1 MSKKCSDQFYY
12 AVRIGRKPGIYR
24 GWYGEY
30 GAKTQ
35 ITGIRNYD
43 YSTGYLK
50 TSSWE
55 DADAYMRTHELFV
68 VESDFTI
75 KKATSFNEDMS
86 VVHGETRVAAKETP
100 AQPPAA
106 PATENAFFPPSA
118 PSVPYHRDEKL
129 ESFLH
134 AYYPDRRFTDDQKAA
149 IQALSGAHLLYA
161 IPGSGKTAV
170 LTARA
175 GWMIHCGIPAENILI
190 MTFGKKAAEHMADVF
205 RERFPS
211 FSVPFFCTIHS
222 FCYRIIRQAEA
233 EGLIKKYRLIVDEED
248 DPVPEAMD
256 GETANAWIV
265 DESPDEVPSGRTKR
279 EDKKK
284 GNRYANPRSPIYLL
298 EKILTK
304 LEYCKKQSEARTFAE
319 QAATVIGC
327 LKNRRMTDEE
337 IRRLSPI
344 DMGADEPVSIWSVY
358 EAYQKEL
365 TEHQPPEMDF
375 DDMLIHA
382 LEVLDNPNMQAF
394 WQRKYPYV
402 CVDEAQDTSR
412 LQHAIVQKLHR
423 TGDSLF
429 MVGDDDQ
436 SIYAFRG
443 AMPEDMLTFDR
454 RYEDAAVHRMGVNFR
469 SDQQIVLSGDGLIQR
484 NKARAK
490 KTMEAF
496 SKQPGEIRIID
507 ISAARQGQFLLDQAR
522 RFCKKQEGEENPESL
537 AILYRNNV
545 SALLPL
551 AYFFKNDVPF
561 VGNKVFDVLT
571 LLYSR
576 TAINILAFLR
586 FVLEPDSF
594 QAYSSAYPVWNH
606 YHGLF
611 LNRETAVENLRKQM
625 GEENSGGPILPKLQA
640 LLRSLGEMAKA
651 RHIGEIWTILQRI
664 QAEDKPDFAIMA
676 MLKEL
681 EYNQNGSMKQKNVQ
695 LLVMALIQIA
705 SLYDSISSFVDAMLA
720 LRAKRKWDEHNADKQ
735 PVVTLSTMHSAKGQE
750 YDHVIII
757 DAVKDL
763 MPGDP
768 SKPLPFW
775 HAFWQDHEEEERRLF
790 YVAVTRARHDLR
802 IVVNGLNSNGQQA
815 PSPFIHEML
824 RDNPNIQVEN
834 LTAYAA
840 HDALEEQIEE
850 AMGIPYF
857 AVRRGKTPG
866 IHREYEKAGVEGYS
880 CPVYRKCTTEREAQ
894 RFLNKAVSCPVPETE
909 TAPDLPLPVEK
920 ALLRLFS
927 VQQLKELDANR
938 LKKIRPKT
946 GYLFSKEAIAAK
958 AVDYAAC
965 APEYALIYLPVN
977 LHKVRQPL
985 IELLRDEML
994 PLLDEF
1000 KYPDGAHPIR
1010 ILEMGAGPGTAT
1022 IGLLSFYAKIAEE
1035 NPSLEIH
1042 LEYLPVE
1049 YERAFRPIFEALTA
1063 AMLSALPANLHI
1075 CMKPMQISDAFA
1087 FLHTCQA
1094 DSFDLILESNMLNHN
1109 EHVES
1114 RLLNGLL
1121 HDMNR
1126 TLVYSGKVIAIEPAD
1141 KETAAF
1147 LVQLAGLAKESCGFS
1162 VMGPKDAACD
1172 VSGIRLYQEAVAC
1185 GLRHPLEKDCHYF
1198 HYTVLTKKQEVSP

>member
-1 MSKKCSDQFYY
+1 MMSKKCSDQFYY
-12 AVRIGRKPGIYR
+12 AVRIGWKPGIYR

-30 GAKTQ
+30 GAKKQ
-35 ITGIRNYD
+35 IAGIRNYD

-55 DADAYMRTHELFV
+55 DADAYMRAHELFS

-75 KKATSFNEDMS
+75 KKVTPFNEDMS
-86 VVHGETRVAAKETP
+86 VVHGGTHVAAKETP

-175 GWMIHCGIPAENILI
+175 GWMIYCGIPAENILI

-222 FCYRIIRQAEA
+222 FSYRIIRQAEA

-256 GETANAWIV
+256 DEAVNAWIV

-298 EKILTK
+298 EKILTR

-484 NKARAK
+484 NEERAK

-561 VGNKVFDVLT
+561 VCNKVFDILT

-576 TAINILAFLR
+576 TAINILAFLC

-611 LNRETAVENLRKQM
+611 LNRETAVENLQKQM
-625 GEENSGGPILPKLQA
+625 GGENSGGPILPKLQA
-640 LLRSLGEMAKA
+640 LLRSLGEMDKA

-664 QAEDKPDFAIMA
+664 
-676 MLKEL
+676 
-681 EYNQNGSMKQKNVQ
+681 
-695 LLVMALIQIA
+695 LL
-705 SLYDSISSFVDAMLA
+705 
-720 LRAKRKWDEHNADKQ
+720 
-735 PVVTLSTMHSAKGQE
+735 
-750 YDHVIII
+750 
-757 DAVKDL
+757 
-763 MPGDP
+763 
-768 SKPLPFW
+768 
-775 HAFWQDHEEEERRLF
+775 
-790 YVAVTRARHDLR
+790 
-802 IVVNGLNSNGQQA
+802 
-815 PSPFIHEML
+815 
-824 RDNPNIQVEN
+824 
-834 LTAYAA
+834 
-840 HDALEEQIEE
+840 
-850 AMGIPYF
+850 
-857 AVRRGKTPG
+857 
-866 IHREYEKAGVEGYS
+866 
-880 CPVYRKCTTEREAQ
+880 
-894 RFLNKAVSCPVPETE
+894 
-909 TAPDLPLPVEK
+909 DLP
-920 ALLRLFS
+920 
-927 VQQLKELDANR
+927 
-938 LKKIRPKT
+938 I
-946 GYLFSKEAIAAK
+946 
-958 AVDYAAC
+958 
-965 APEYALIYLPVN
+965 
-977 LHKVRQPL
+977 
-985 IELLRDEML
+985 
-994 PLLDEF
+994 
-1000 KYPDGAHPIR
+1000 
-1010 ILEMGAGPGTAT
+1010 
-1022 IGLLSFYAKIAEE
+1022 
-1035 NPSLEIH
+1035 
-1042 LEYLPVE
+1042 
-1049 YERAFRPIFEALTA
+1049 
-1063 AMLSALPANLHI
+1063 
-1075 CMKPMQISDAFA
+1075 
-1087 FLHTCQA
+1087 
-1094 DSFDLILESNMLNHN
+1094 
-1109 EHVES
+1109 
-1114 RLLNGLL
+1114 
-1121 HDMNR
+1121 
-1126 TLVYSGKVIAIEPAD
+1126 
-1141 KETAAF
+1141 
-1147 LVQLAGLAKESCGFS
+1147 
-1162 VMGPKDAACD
+1162 
-1172 VSGIRLYQEAVAC
+1172 
-1185 GLRHPLEKDCHYF
+1185 
-1198 HYTVLTKKQEVSP
+1198 

>member
-75 KKATSFNEDMS
+75 KKATSFKEDMS
-86 VVHGETRVAAKETP
+86 VVYGEARVAAKETP
-100 AQPPAA
+100 AQPPTA
-106 PATENAFFPPSA
+106 PATENAFFSPSA

-129 ESFLH
+129 ELFLH

-233 EGLIKKYRLIVDEED
+233 EGLIKKYSLIVDEED

-327 LKNRRMTDEE
+327 LKNRMMTDEE
-337 IRRLSPI
+337 ILRPLPI
-344 DMGADEPVSIWSVY
+344 NMGADKRVSIWPVY

-365 TEHQPPEMDF
+365 AEHQPPEMDF

-402 CVDEAQDTSR
+402 CVDEAQDTSL

-443 AMPEDMLTFDR
+443 AMPEAMLTFDR

-484 NKARAK
+484 NKAREK
-490 KTMEAF
+490 KQWKHSRNSLERFESSTSPLRCRGSSSWIRHAGSARNKKGGRIRRALPSCTETTFPPYCHWLTF
-496 SKQPGEIRIID
+496 SKTTFP
-507 ISAARQGQFLLDQAR
+507 
-522 RFCKKQEGEENPESL
+522 
-537 AILYRNNV
+537 
-545 SALLPL
+545 
-551 AYFFKNDVPF
+551 
-561 VGNKVFDVLT
+561 
-571 LLYSR
+571 
-576 TAINILAFLR
+576 
-586 FVLEPDSF
+586 
-594 QAYSSAYPVWNH
+594 SSAI
-606 YHGLF
+606 
-611 LNRETAVENLRKQM
+611 RC
-625 GEENSGGPILPKLQA
+625 
-640 LLRSLGEMAKA
+640 
-651 RHIGEIWTILQRI
+651 
-664 QAEDKPDFAIMA
+664 
-676 MLKEL
+676 
-681 EYNQNGSMKQKNVQ
+681 SM
-695 LLVMALIQIA
+695 
-705 SLYDSISSFVDAMLA
+705 F
-720 LRAKRKWDEHNADKQ
+720 
-735 PVVTLSTMHSAKGQE
+735 
-750 YDHVIII
+750 
-757 DAVKDL
+757 
-763 MPGDP
+763 
-768 SKPLPFW
+768 
-775 HAFWQDHEEEERRLF
+775 
-790 YVAVTRARHDLR
+790 
-802 IVVNGLNSNGQQA
+802 
-815 PSPFIHEML
+815 
-824 RDNPNIQVEN
+824 
-834 LTAYAA
+834 
-840 HDALEEQIEE
+840 
-850 AMGIPYF
+850 
-857 AVRRGKTPG
+857 
-866 IHREYEKAGVEGYS
+866 
-880 CPVYRKCTTEREAQ
+880 
-894 RFLNKAVSCPVPETE
+894 
-909 TAPDLPLPVEK
+909 
-920 ALLRLFS
+920 
-927 VQQLKELDANR
+927 
-938 LKKIRPKT
+938 
-946 GYLFSKEAIAAK
+946 
-958 AVDYAAC
+958 
-965 APEYALIYLPVN
+965 
-977 LHKVRQPL
+977 
-985 IELLRDEML
+985 
-994 PLLDEF
+994 
-1000 KYPDGAHPIR
+1000 
-1010 ILEMGAGPGTAT
+1010 
-1022 IGLLSFYAKIAEE
+1022 
-1035 NPSLEIH
+1035 
-1042 LEYLPVE
+1042 
-1049 YERAFRPIFEALTA
+1049 
-1063 AMLSALPANLHI
+1063 
-1075 CMKPMQISDAFA
+1075 
-1087 FLHTCQA
+1087 
-1094 DSFDLILESNMLNHN
+1094 
-1109 EHVES
+1109 
-1114 RLLNGLL
+1114 
-1121 HDMNR
+1121 
-1126 TLVYSGKVIAIEPAD
+1126 
-1141 KETAAF
+1141 
-1147 LVQLAGLAKESCGFS
+1147 
-1162 VMGPKDAACD
+1162 
-1172 VSGIRLYQEAVAC
+1172 
-1185 GLRHPLEKDCHYF
+1185 
-1198 HYTVLTKKQEVSP
+1198 

>member
-1 MSKKCSDQFYY
+1 MPRRRRQ
-12 AVRIGRKPGIYR
+12 RK
-24 GWYGEY
+24 
-30 GAKTQ
+30 
-35 ITGIRNYD
+35 
-43 YSTGYLK
+43 
-50 TSSWE
+50 
-55 DADAYMRTHELFV
+55 
-68 VESDFTI
+68 
-75 KKATSFNEDMS
+75 
-86 VVHGETRVAAKETP
+86 TP
-100 AQPPAA
+100 
-106 PATENAFFPPSA
+106 F
-118 PSVPYHRDEKL
+118 
-129 ESFLH
+129 FLH
-134 AYYPDRRFTDDQKAA
+134 LLPLYPIIGTRNWNPSFRRITRAGCFTDDQKAA

-211 FSVPFFCTIHS
+211 FSVPFFCIIHS
-222 FCYRIIRQAEA
+222 FSYRIIRQAEA

-256 GETANAWIV
+256 GEAANAWIV

-484 NKARAK
+484 NKVRAK

-522 RFCKKQEGEENPESL
+522 RFCKKQEGKENPESL

-586 FVLEPDSF
+586 FVMEPDSF

-640 LLRSLGEMAKA
+640 LLRSLGEMDKA

-664 QAEDKPDFAIMA
+664 QPHA
-676 MLKEL
+676 
-681 EYNQNGSMKQKNVQ
+681 G
-695 LLVMALIQIA
+695 IQ
-705 SLYDSISSFVDAMLA
+705 
-720 LRAKRKWDEHNADKQ
+720 R
-735 PVVTLSTMHSAKGQE
+735 
-750 YDHVIII
+750 
-757 DAVKDL
+757 
-763 MPGDP
+763 
-768 SKPLPFW
+768 
-775 HAFWQDHEEEERRLF
+775 
-790 YVAVTRARHDLR
+790 
-802 IVVNGLNSNGQQA
+802 
-815 PSPFIHEML
+815 
-824 RDNPNIQVEN
+824 
-834 LTAYAA
+834 
-840 HDALEEQIEE
+840 
-850 AMGIPYF
+850 
-857 AVRRGKTPG
+857 
-866 IHREYEKAGVEGYS
+866 
-880 CPVYRKCTTEREAQ
+880 
-894 RFLNKAVSCPVPETE
+894 
-909 TAPDLPLPVEK
+909 
-920 ALLRLFS
+920 
-927 VQQLKELDANR
+927 
-938 LKKIRPKT
+938 
-946 GYLFSKEAIAAK
+946 
-958 AVDYAAC
+958 
-965 APEYALIYLPVN
+965 
-977 LHKVRQPL
+977 
-985 IELLRDEML
+985 
-994 PLLDEF
+994 
-1000 KYPDGAHPIR
+1000 
-1010 ILEMGAGPGTAT
+1010 
-1022 IGLLSFYAKIAEE
+1022 
-1035 NPSLEIH
+1035 
-1042 LEYLPVE
+1042 
-1049 YERAFRPIFEALTA
+1049 
-1063 AMLSALPANLHI
+1063 
-1075 CMKPMQISDAFA
+1075 
-1087 FLHTCQA
+1087 
-1094 DSFDLILESNMLNHN
+1094 
-1109 EHVES
+1109 
-1114 RLLNGLL
+1114 
-1121 HDMNR
+1121 
-1126 TLVYSGKVIAIEPAD
+1126 
-1141 KETAAF
+1141 
-1147 LVQLAGLAKESCGFS
+1147 
-1162 VMGPKDAACD
+1162 
-1172 VSGIRLYQEAVAC
+1172 
-1185 GLRHPLEKDCHYF
+1185 
-1198 HYTVLTKKQEVSP
+1198 

>member
-1 MSKKCSDQFYY
+1 
-12 AVRIGRKPGIYR
+12 
-24 GWYGEY
+24 
-30 GAKTQ
+30 
-35 ITGIRNYD
+35 
-43 YSTGYLK
+43 
-50 TSSWE
+50 
-55 DADAYMRTHELFV
+55 
-68 VESDFTI
+68 
-75 KKATSFNEDMS
+75 
-86 VVHGETRVAAKETP
+86 
-100 AQPPAA
+100 
-106 PATENAFFPPSA
+106 
-118 PSVPYHRDEKL
+118 
-129 ESFLH
+129 
-134 AYYPDRRFTDDQKAA
+134 
-149 IQALSGAHLLYA
+149 
-161 IPGSGKTAV
+161 
-170 LTARA
+170 
-175 GWMIHCGIPAENILI
+175 MIHCGIPAENILI

-327 LKNRRMTDEE
+327 LKNRMMTDEE
-337 IRRLSPI
+337 ISQLSPM
-344 DMGADEPVSIWSVY
+344 DMGADKRVSIWPVY

-382 LEVLDNPNMQAF
+382 LEVLDNPTTQAF

-402 CVDEAQDTSR
+402 CVDEAQDTSL

-443 AMPEDMLTFDR
+443 AMPKAMLTFDR

-484 NKARAK
+484 NKVRAK

-522 RFCKKQEGEENPESL
+522 RFCKKQEGKENPESL
-537 AILYRNNV
+537 SILYRNNV

-640 LLRSLGEMAKA
+640 LLRSLGEMDKA

-664 QAEDKPDFAIMA
+664 QPHA
-676 MLKEL
+676 
-681 EYNQNGSMKQKNVQ
+681 G
-695 LLVMALIQIA
+695 IQ
-705 SLYDSISSFVDAMLA
+705 
-720 LRAKRKWDEHNADKQ
+720 R
-735 PVVTLSTMHSAKGQE
+735 
-750 YDHVIII
+750 
-757 DAVKDL
+757 
-763 MPGDP
+763 
-768 SKPLPFW
+768 
-775 HAFWQDHEEEERRLF
+775 
-790 YVAVTRARHDLR
+790 
-802 IVVNGLNSNGQQA
+802 
-815 PSPFIHEML
+815 
-824 RDNPNIQVEN
+824 
-834 LTAYAA
+834 
-840 HDALEEQIEE
+840 
-850 AMGIPYF
+850 
-857 AVRRGKTPG
+857 
-866 IHREYEKAGVEGYS
+866 
-880 CPVYRKCTTEREAQ
+880 
-894 RFLNKAVSCPVPETE
+894 
-909 TAPDLPLPVEK
+909 
-920 ALLRLFS
+920 
-927 VQQLKELDANR
+927 
-938 LKKIRPKT
+938 
-946 GYLFSKEAIAAK
+946 
-958 AVDYAAC
+958 
-965 APEYALIYLPVN
+965 
-977 LHKVRQPL
+977 
-985 IELLRDEML
+985 
-994 PLLDEF
+994 
-1000 KYPDGAHPIR
+1000 
-1010 ILEMGAGPGTAT
+1010 
-1022 IGLLSFYAKIAEE
+1022 
-1035 NPSLEIH
+1035 
-1042 LEYLPVE
+1042 
-1049 YERAFRPIFEALTA
+1049 
-1063 AMLSALPANLHI
+1063 
-1075 CMKPMQISDAFA
+1075 
-1087 FLHTCQA
+1087 
-1094 DSFDLILESNMLNHN
+1094 
-1109 EHVES
+1109 
-1114 RLLNGLL
+1114 
-1121 HDMNR
+1121 
-1126 TLVYSGKVIAIEPAD
+1126 
-1141 KETAAF
+1141 
-1147 LVQLAGLAKESCGFS
+1147 
-1162 VMGPKDAACD
+1162 
-1172 VSGIRLYQEAVAC
+1172 
-1185 GLRHPLEKDCHYF
+1185 
-1198 HYTVLTKKQEVSP
+1198 

>member
-12 AVRIGRKPGIYR
+12 AVRIGWKPGIYR

-30 GAKTQ
+30 GAKKQ
-35 ITGIRNYD
+35 IAGIRNYD

-55 DADAYMRTHELFV
+55 DADAYMRAHELFS

-75 KKATSFNEDMS
+75 KKATPFNEDMS
-86 VVHGETRVAAKETP
+86 VVNGETHVAAKETP

-106 PATENAFFPPSA
+106 PVTENAFFPPSA

-327 LKNRRMTDEE
+327 LKNRMMTDEE
-337 IRRLSPI
+337 ISQLSPM
-344 DMGADEPVSIWSVY
+344 DMGADKRVSIWPVY

-382 LEVLDNPNMQAF
+382 LEVLDNPTTQAF

-402 CVDEAQDTSR
+402 CVDEAQDTSL

-484 NKARAK
+484 NKVRAK

-522 RFCKKQEGEENPESL
+522 RFCKKQEGKENPESL

-640 LLRSLGEMAKA
+640 LLRSLGEMDKA

-664 QAEDKPDFAIMA
+664 QPHA
-676 MLKEL
+676 
-681 EYNQNGSMKQKNVQ
+681 G
-695 LLVMALIQIA
+695 IQ
-705 SLYDSISSFVDAMLA
+705 
-720 LRAKRKWDEHNADKQ
+720 R
-735 PVVTLSTMHSAKGQE
+735 
-750 YDHVIII
+750 
-757 DAVKDL
+757 
-763 MPGDP
+763 
-768 SKPLPFW
+768 
-775 HAFWQDHEEEERRLF
+775 
-790 YVAVTRARHDLR
+790 
-802 IVVNGLNSNGQQA
+802 
-815 PSPFIHEML
+815 
-824 RDNPNIQVEN
+824 
-834 LTAYAA
+834 
-840 HDALEEQIEE
+840 
-850 AMGIPYF
+850 
-857 AVRRGKTPG
+857 
-866 IHREYEKAGVEGYS
+866 
-880 CPVYRKCTTEREAQ
+880 
-894 RFLNKAVSCPVPETE
+894 
-909 TAPDLPLPVEK
+909 
-920 ALLRLFS
+920 
-927 VQQLKELDANR
+927 
-938 LKKIRPKT
+938 
-946 GYLFSKEAIAAK
+946 
-958 AVDYAAC
+958 
-965 APEYALIYLPVN
+965 
-977 LHKVRQPL
+977 
-985 IELLRDEML
+985 
-994 PLLDEF
+994 
-1000 KYPDGAHPIR
+1000 
-1010 ILEMGAGPGTAT
+1010 
-1022 IGLLSFYAKIAEE
+1022 
-1035 NPSLEIH
+1035 
-1042 LEYLPVE
+1042 
-1049 YERAFRPIFEALTA
+1049 
-1063 AMLSALPANLHI
+1063 
-1075 CMKPMQISDAFA
+1075 
-1087 FLHTCQA
+1087 
-1094 DSFDLILESNMLNHN
+1094 
-1109 EHVES
+1109 
-1114 RLLNGLL
+1114 
-1121 HDMNR
+1121 
-1126 TLVYSGKVIAIEPAD
+1126 
-1141 KETAAF
+1141 
-1147 LVQLAGLAKESCGFS
+1147 
-1162 VMGPKDAACD
+1162 
-1172 VSGIRLYQEAVAC
+1172 
-1185 GLRHPLEKDCHYF
+1185 
-1198 HYTVLTKKQEVSP
+1198 

>member
-12 AVRIGRKPGIYR
+12 AVRIGWKPGIYR

-30 GAKTQ
+30 GAKKQ
-35 ITGIRNYD
+35 IAGIRNYD

-55 DADAYMRTHELFV
+55 DADAYMRAHELFS

-75 KKATSFNEDMS
+75 KKVTPFNEDMS
-86 VVHGETRVAAKETP
+86 VVHGGTHVAAKETP

-175 GWMIHCGIPAENILI
+175 GWMIYCGIPAENILI

-222 FCYRIIRQAEA
+222 FSYRIIRQAEA

-256 GETANAWIV
+256 DEAVNAWIV

-298 EKILTK
+298 EKILTR

-443 AMPEDMLTFDR
+443 AMPEAMLTFDR

-484 NKARAK
+484 NEERAK

-561 VGNKVFDVLT
+561 VCNKVFDILT

-576 TAINILAFLR
+576 TAINILAFLC

-611 LNRETAVENLRKQM
+611 LNRETAVENLQKQM
-625 GEENSGGPILPKLQA
+625 GGENSGGPILPKLQA
-640 LLRSLGEMAKA
+640 LLRSLGEMDKA

-664 QAEDKPDFAIMA
+664 QPHA
-676 MLKEL
+676 
-681 EYNQNGSMKQKNVQ
+681 G
-695 LLVMALIQIA
+695 IQ
-705 SLYDSISSFVDAMLA
+705 
-720 LRAKRKWDEHNADKQ
+720 R
-735 PVVTLSTMHSAKGQE
+735 
-750 YDHVIII
+750 
-757 DAVKDL
+757 
-763 MPGDP
+763 
-768 SKPLPFW
+768 
-775 HAFWQDHEEEERRLF
+775 
-790 YVAVTRARHDLR
+790 
-802 IVVNGLNSNGQQA
+802 
-815 PSPFIHEML
+815 
-824 RDNPNIQVEN
+824 
-834 LTAYAA
+834 
-840 HDALEEQIEE
+840 
-850 AMGIPYF
+850 
-857 AVRRGKTPG
+857 
-866 IHREYEKAGVEGYS
+866 
-880 CPVYRKCTTEREAQ
+880 
-894 RFLNKAVSCPVPETE
+894 
-909 TAPDLPLPVEK
+909 
-920 ALLRLFS
+920 
-927 VQQLKELDANR
+927 
-938 LKKIRPKT
+938 
-946 GYLFSKEAIAAK
+946 
-958 AVDYAAC
+958 
-965 APEYALIYLPVN
+965 
-977 LHKVRQPL
+977 
-985 IELLRDEML
+985 
-994 PLLDEF
+994 
-1000 KYPDGAHPIR
+1000 
-1010 ILEMGAGPGTAT
+1010 
-1022 IGLLSFYAKIAEE
+1022 
-1035 NPSLEIH
+1035 
-1042 LEYLPVE
+1042 
-1049 YERAFRPIFEALTA
+1049 
-1063 AMLSALPANLHI
+1063 
-1075 CMKPMQISDAFA
+1075 
-1087 FLHTCQA
+1087 
-1094 DSFDLILESNMLNHN
+1094 
-1109 EHVES
+1109 
-1114 RLLNGLL
+1114 
-1121 HDMNR
+1121 
-1126 TLVYSGKVIAIEPAD
+1126 
-1141 KETAAF
+1141 
-1147 LVQLAGLAKESCGFS
+1147 
-1162 VMGPKDAACD
+1162 
-1172 VSGIRLYQEAVAC
+1172 
-1185 GLRHPLEKDCHYF
+1185 
-1198 HYTVLTKKQEVSP
+1198 

>member
-1 MSKKCSDQFYY
+1 MMSKKCSDQFYY
-12 AVRIGRKPGIYR
+12 AVRIGWKPGIYR

-30 GAKTQ
+30 GAKKQ
-35 ITGIRNYD
+35 IAGIRNYD

-55 DADAYMRTHELFV
+55 DADAYMRAHELFS

-75 KKATSFNEDMS
+75 KKVTPFNEDMS
-86 VVHGETRVAAKETP
+86 VVHGGTHVAAKETP

-175 GWMIHCGIPAENILI
+175 GWMIYCGIPAENILI

-222 FCYRIIRQAEA
+222 FSYRIIRQAEA

-256 GETANAWIV
+256 SEAVNAWIV

-298 EKILTK
+298 EKILTR

-484 NKARAK
+484 NEERAK

-522 RFCKKQEGEENPESL
+522 RFCKKQEGEENSL

-586 FVLEPDSF
+586 FVLEPDSL

-611 LNRETAVENLRKQM
+611 LNRKTAVENLRKQM
-625 GEENSGGPILPKLQA
+625 GEENSGGPILPK
-640 LLRSLGEMAKA
+640 E
-651 RHIGEIWTILQRI
+651 
-664 QAEDKPDFAIMA
+664 
-676 MLKEL
+676 
-681 EYNQNGSMKQKNVQ
+681 
-695 LLVMALIQIA
+695 ALI
-705 SLYDSISSFVDAMLA
+705 
-720 LRAKRKWDEHNADKQ
+720 
-735 PVVTLSTMHSAKGQE
+735 
-750 YDHVIII
+750 
-757 DAVKDL
+757 
-763 MPGDP
+763 
-768 SKPLPFW
+768 
-775 HAFWQDHEEEERRLF
+775 
-790 YVAVTRARHDLR
+790 
-802 IVVNGLNSNGQQA
+802 
-815 PSPFIHEML
+815 
-824 RDNPNIQVEN
+824 
-834 LTAYAA
+834 
-840 HDALEEQIEE
+840 
-850 AMGIPYF
+850 
-857 AVRRGKTPG
+857 
-866 IHREYEKAGVEGYS
+866 
-880 CPVYRKCTTEREAQ
+880 
-894 RFLNKAVSCPVPETE
+894 
-909 TAPDLPLPVEK
+909 
-920 ALLRLFS
+920 
-927 VQQLKELDANR
+927 
-938 LKKIRPKT
+938 
-946 GYLFSKEAIAAK
+946 
-958 AVDYAAC
+958 
-965 APEYALIYLPVN
+965 
-977 LHKVRQPL
+977 
-985 IELLRDEML
+985 
-994 PLLDEF
+994 
-1000 KYPDGAHPIR
+1000 
-1010 ILEMGAGPGTAT
+1010 
-1022 IGLLSFYAKIAEE
+1022 
-1035 NPSLEIH
+1035 
-1042 LEYLPVE
+1042 
-1049 YERAFRPIFEALTA
+1049 
-1063 AMLSALPANLHI
+1063 
-1075 CMKPMQISDAFA
+1075 
-1087 FLHTCQA
+1087 
-1094 DSFDLILESNMLNHN
+1094 
-1109 EHVES
+1109 
-1114 RLLNGLL
+1114 
-1121 HDMNR
+1121 
-1126 TLVYSGKVIAIEPAD
+1126 
-1141 KETAAF
+1141 
-1147 LVQLAGLAKESCGFS
+1147 
-1162 VMGPKDAACD
+1162 
-1172 VSGIRLYQEAVAC
+1172 
-1185 GLRHPLEKDCHYF
+1185 
-1198 HYTVLTKKQEVSP
+1198 

>member
-12 AVRIGRKPGIYR
+12 AVRIGWKPGIYR

-30 GAKTQ
+30 GAKKQ
-35 ITGIRNYD
+35 IAGIRNYD

-55 DADAYMRTHELFV
+55 DADAYMRAHELFS

-75 KKATSFNEDMS
+75 KKVTPFNEDMS
-86 VVHGETRVAAKETP
+86 VVHGGTHVAAKETP

-175 GWMIHCGIPAENILI
+175 GWMIYCGIPAENILI

-222 FCYRIIRQAEA
+222 FSYRIIRQAEA

-256 GETANAWIV
+256 DEAVNAWIV

-298 EKILTK
+298 EKILTR

-484 NKARAK
+484 NKVRAK

-522 RFCKKQEGEENPESL
+522 RFCKKQEGKENPESL

-640 LLRSLGEMAKA
+640 LLRSLGEMDKA

-664 QAEDKPDFAIMA
+664 QPHA
-676 MLKEL
+676 
-681 EYNQNGSMKQKNVQ
+681 G
-695 LLVMALIQIA
+695 IQ
-705 SLYDSISSFVDAMLA
+705 
-720 LRAKRKWDEHNADKQ
+720 R
-735 PVVTLSTMHSAKGQE
+735 
-750 YDHVIII
+750 
-757 DAVKDL
+757 
-763 MPGDP
+763 
-768 SKPLPFW
+768 
-775 HAFWQDHEEEERRLF
+775 
-790 YVAVTRARHDLR
+790 
-802 IVVNGLNSNGQQA
+802 
-815 PSPFIHEML
+815 
-824 RDNPNIQVEN
+824 
-834 LTAYAA
+834 
-840 HDALEEQIEE
+840 
-850 AMGIPYF
+850 
-857 AVRRGKTPG
+857 
-866 IHREYEKAGVEGYS
+866 
-880 CPVYRKCTTEREAQ
+880 
-894 RFLNKAVSCPVPETE
+894 
-909 TAPDLPLPVEK
+909 
-920 ALLRLFS
+920 
-927 VQQLKELDANR
+927 
-938 LKKIRPKT
+938 
-946 GYLFSKEAIAAK
+946 
-958 AVDYAAC
+958 
-965 APEYALIYLPVN
+965 
-977 LHKVRQPL
+977 
-985 IELLRDEML
+985 
-994 PLLDEF
+994 
-1000 KYPDGAHPIR
+1000 
-1010 ILEMGAGPGTAT
+1010 
-1022 IGLLSFYAKIAEE
+1022 
-1035 NPSLEIH
+1035 
-1042 LEYLPVE
+1042 
-1049 YERAFRPIFEALTA
+1049 
-1063 AMLSALPANLHI
+1063 
-1075 CMKPMQISDAFA
+1075 
-1087 FLHTCQA
+1087 
-1094 DSFDLILESNMLNHN
+1094 
-1109 EHVES
+1109 
-1114 RLLNGLL
+1114 
-1121 HDMNR
+1121 
-1126 TLVYSGKVIAIEPAD
+1126 
-1141 KETAAF
+1141 
-1147 LVQLAGLAKESCGFS
+1147 
-1162 VMGPKDAACD
+1162 
-1172 VSGIRLYQEAVAC
+1172 
-1185 GLRHPLEKDCHYF
+1185 
-1198 HYTVLTKKQEVSP
+1198 

>member
-1 MSKKCSDQFYY
+1 M
-12 AVRIGRKPGIYR
+12 GRHALPR
-24 GWYGEY
+24 RRRQRSRLQRQRR
-30 GAKTQ
+30 KTP
-35 ITGIRNYD
+35 
-43 YSTGYLK
+43 
-50 TSSWE
+50 
-55 DADAYMRTHELFV
+55 F
-68 VESDFTI
+68 
-75 KKATSFNEDMS
+75 
-86 VVHGETRVAAKETP
+86 
-100 AQPPAA
+100 
-106 PATENAFFPPSA
+106 
-118 PSVPYHRDEKL
+118 
-129 ESFLH
+129 FLH
-134 AYYPDRRFTDDQKAA
+134 LLPLCPIIGTRNWNPSFRRITRAGCFTDDQKAA

-222 FCYRIIRQAEA
+222 FSYRIIRQAEA

-256 GETANAWIV
+256 GEAANAWIV

-327 LKNRRMTDEE
+327 LKNRMMTDEE
-337 IRRLSPI
+337 ISQLSPM
-344 DMGADEPVSIWSVY
+344 DMGADKRVSIWPVY

-382 LEVLDNPNMQAF
+382 LEVLDNPTTQAF

-402 CVDEAQDTSR
+402 CVDEAQDTSL

-484 NKARAK
+484 NKVRAK

-522 RFCKKQEGEENPESL
+522 RFCKKQEGKENPESL

-640 LLRSLGEMAKA
+640 LLRSLGEMDKA

-664 QAEDKPDFAIMA
+664 QPHA
-676 MLKEL
+676 
-681 EYNQNGSMKQKNVQ
+681 G
-695 LLVMALIQIA
+695 IQ
-705 SLYDSISSFVDAMLA
+705 
-720 LRAKRKWDEHNADKQ
+720 R
-735 PVVTLSTMHSAKGQE
+735 
-750 YDHVIII
+750 
-757 DAVKDL
+757 
-763 MPGDP
+763 
-768 SKPLPFW
+768 
-775 HAFWQDHEEEERRLF
+775 
-790 YVAVTRARHDLR
+790 
-802 IVVNGLNSNGQQA
+802 
-815 PSPFIHEML
+815 
-824 RDNPNIQVEN
+824 
-834 LTAYAA
+834 
-840 HDALEEQIEE
+840 
-850 AMGIPYF
+850 
-857 AVRRGKTPG
+857 
-866 IHREYEKAGVEGYS
+866 
-880 CPVYRKCTTEREAQ
+880 
-894 RFLNKAVSCPVPETE
+894 
-909 TAPDLPLPVEK
+909 
-920 ALLRLFS
+920 
-927 VQQLKELDANR
+927 
-938 LKKIRPKT
+938 
-946 GYLFSKEAIAAK
+946 
-958 AVDYAAC
+958 
-965 APEYALIYLPVN
+965 
-977 LHKVRQPL
+977 
-985 IELLRDEML
+985 
-994 PLLDEF
+994 
-1000 KYPDGAHPIR
+1000 
-1010 ILEMGAGPGTAT
+1010 
-1022 IGLLSFYAKIAEE
+1022 
-1035 NPSLEIH
+1035 
-1042 LEYLPVE
+1042 
-1049 YERAFRPIFEALTA
+1049 
-1063 AMLSALPANLHI
+1063 
-1075 CMKPMQISDAFA
+1075 
-1087 FLHTCQA
+1087 
-1094 DSFDLILESNMLNHN
+1094 
-1109 EHVES
+1109 
-1114 RLLNGLL
+1114 
-1121 HDMNR
+1121 
-1126 TLVYSGKVIAIEPAD
+1126 
-1141 KETAAF
+1141 
-1147 LVQLAGLAKESCGFS
+1147 
-1162 VMGPKDAACD
+1162 
-1172 VSGIRLYQEAVAC
+1172 
-1185 GLRHPLEKDCHYF
+1185 
-1198 HYTVLTKKQEVSP
+1198 

>member
-75 KKATSFNEDMS
+75 KKATSFKEDMS
-86 VVHGETRVAAKETP
+86 VVYGEARVAAKETP
-100 AQPPAA
+100 AQPPTA
-106 PATENAFFPPSA
+106 PATENAFFSPSA

-190 MTFGKKAAEHMADVF
+190 MSFGKKAAEHMADVF

-233 EGLIKKYRLIVDEED
+233 EGLIKKYSLIVDEED

-327 LKNRRMTDEE
+327 LKNRMMTDEE
-337 IRRLSPI
+337 ILRPLPI
-344 DMGADEPVSIWSVY
+344 NMGADKRVSIWPVY

-365 TEHQPPEMDF
+365 AEHQPPEMDF

-402 CVDEAQDTSR
+402 CVDEAQDTSL

-443 AMPEDMLTFDR
+443 AMPEAMLAFDR

-507 ISAARQGQFLLDQAR
+507 ISAAMQGQFLLDQAR
-522 RFCKKQEGEENPESL
+522 RFCKKQEGGR
-537 AILYRNNV
+537 IRR
-545 SALLPL
+545 ALPSCTETTFPP
-551 AYFFKNDVPF
+551 YCHW
-561 VGNKVFDVLT
+561 LT
-571 LLYSR
+571 FSK
-576 TAINILAFLR
+576 TTF
-586 FVLEPDSF
+586 P
-594 QAYSSAYPVWNH
+594 SSAI
-606 YHGLF
+606 
-611 LNRETAVENLRKQM
+611 RC
-625 GEENSGGPILPKLQA
+625 
-640 LLRSLGEMAKA
+640 
-651 RHIGEIWTILQRI
+651 
-664 QAEDKPDFAIMA
+664 
-676 MLKEL
+676 
-681 EYNQNGSMKQKNVQ
+681 SM
-695 LLVMALIQIA
+695 
-705 SLYDSISSFVDAMLA
+705 F
-720 LRAKRKWDEHNADKQ
+720 
-735 PVVTLSTMHSAKGQE
+735 
-750 YDHVIII
+750 
-757 DAVKDL
+757 
-763 MPGDP
+763 
-768 SKPLPFW
+768 
-775 HAFWQDHEEEERRLF
+775 
-790 YVAVTRARHDLR
+790 
-802 IVVNGLNSNGQQA
+802 
-815 PSPFIHEML
+815 
-824 RDNPNIQVEN
+824 
-834 LTAYAA
+834 
-840 HDALEEQIEE
+840 
-850 AMGIPYF
+850 
-857 AVRRGKTPG
+857 
-866 IHREYEKAGVEGYS
+866 
-880 CPVYRKCTTEREAQ
+880 
-894 RFLNKAVSCPVPETE
+894 
-909 TAPDLPLPVEK
+909 
-920 ALLRLFS
+920 
-927 VQQLKELDANR
+927 
-938 LKKIRPKT
+938 
-946 GYLFSKEAIAAK
+946 
-958 AVDYAAC
+958 
-965 APEYALIYLPVN
+965 
-977 LHKVRQPL
+977 
-985 IELLRDEML
+985 
-994 PLLDEF
+994 
-1000 KYPDGAHPIR
+1000 
-1010 ILEMGAGPGTAT
+1010 
-1022 IGLLSFYAKIAEE
+1022 
-1035 NPSLEIH
+1035 
-1042 LEYLPVE
+1042 
-1049 YERAFRPIFEALTA
+1049 
-1063 AMLSALPANLHI
+1063 
-1075 CMKPMQISDAFA
+1075 
-1087 FLHTCQA
+1087 
-1094 DSFDLILESNMLNHN
+1094 
-1109 EHVES
+1109 
-1114 RLLNGLL
+1114 
-1121 HDMNR
+1121 
-1126 TLVYSGKVIAIEPAD
+1126 
-1141 KETAAF
+1141 
-1147 LVQLAGLAKESCGFS
+1147 
-1162 VMGPKDAACD
+1162 
-1172 VSGIRLYQEAVAC
+1172 
-1185 GLRHPLEKDCHYF
+1185 
-1198 HYTVLTKKQEVSP
+1198 

>member
-1 MSKKCSDQFYY
+1 MPRRRRQRSRLQ
-12 AVRIGRKPGIYR
+12 RQRRK
-24 GWYGEY
+24 
-30 GAKTQ
+30 
-35 ITGIRNYD
+35 
-43 YSTGYLK
+43 
-50 TSSWE
+50 
-55 DADAYMRTHELFV
+55 
-68 VESDFTI
+68 
-75 KKATSFNEDMS
+75 
-86 VVHGETRVAAKETP
+86 TP
-100 AQPPAA
+100 
-106 PATENAFFPPSA
+106 F
-118 PSVPYHRDEKL
+118 
-129 ESFLH
+129 FLH
-134 AYYPDRRFTDDQKAA
+134 LLPLCPIIGTRNWNPSFRRITRAGCFTDDQKAA

-222 FCYRIIRQAEA
+222 FSYRIIRQAEA

-256 GETANAWIV
+256 GEAANAWIV

-327 LKNRRMTDEE
+327 LKNRMMTDEE
-337 IRRLSPI
+337 ISQLSPM
-344 DMGADEPVSIWSVY
+344 DMGADKRVSIWPVY

-382 LEVLDNPNMQAF
+382 LEVLDNPTTQAF

-402 CVDEAQDTSR
+402 CVDEAQDTSL

-484 NKARAK
+484 NKVRAK

-522 RFCKKQEGEENPESL
+522 RFCKKQEGKENPESL

-640 LLRSLGEMAKA
+640 LLRSLGEMDKA

-664 QAEDKPDFAIMA
+664 QPHA
-676 MLKEL
+676 
-681 EYNQNGSMKQKNVQ
+681 G
-695 LLVMALIQIA
+695 IQ
-705 SLYDSISSFVDAMLA
+705 
-720 LRAKRKWDEHNADKQ
+720 R
-735 PVVTLSTMHSAKGQE
+735 
-750 YDHVIII
+750 
-757 DAVKDL
+757 
-763 MPGDP
+763 
-768 SKPLPFW
+768 
-775 HAFWQDHEEEERRLF
+775 
-790 YVAVTRARHDLR
+790 
-802 IVVNGLNSNGQQA
+802 
-815 PSPFIHEML
+815 
-824 RDNPNIQVEN
+824 
-834 LTAYAA
+834 
-840 HDALEEQIEE
+840 
-850 AMGIPYF
+850 
-857 AVRRGKTPG
+857 
-866 IHREYEKAGVEGYS
+866 
-880 CPVYRKCTTEREAQ
+880 
-894 RFLNKAVSCPVPETE
+894 
-909 TAPDLPLPVEK
+909 
-920 ALLRLFS
+920 
-927 VQQLKELDANR
+927 
-938 LKKIRPKT
+938 
-946 GYLFSKEAIAAK
+946 
-958 AVDYAAC
+958 
-965 APEYALIYLPVN
+965 
-977 LHKVRQPL
+977 
-985 IELLRDEML
+985 
-994 PLLDEF
+994 
-1000 KYPDGAHPIR
+1000 
-1010 ILEMGAGPGTAT
+1010 
-1022 IGLLSFYAKIAEE
+1022 
-1035 NPSLEIH
+1035 
-1042 LEYLPVE
+1042 
-1049 YERAFRPIFEALTA
+1049 
-1063 AMLSALPANLHI
+1063 
-1075 CMKPMQISDAFA
+1075 
-1087 FLHTCQA
+1087 
-1094 DSFDLILESNMLNHN
+1094 
-1109 EHVES
+1109 
-1114 RLLNGLL
+1114 
-1121 HDMNR
+1121 
-1126 TLVYSGKVIAIEPAD
+1126 
-1141 KETAAF
+1141 
-1147 LVQLAGLAKESCGFS
+1147 
-1162 VMGPKDAACD
+1162 
-1172 VSGIRLYQEAVAC
+1172 
-1185 GLRHPLEKDCHYF
+1185 
-1198 HYTVLTKKQEVSP
+1198 

>member
-1 MSKKCSDQFYY
+1 MPRRRRQ
-12 AVRIGRKPGIYR
+12 RK
-24 GWYGEY
+24 
-30 GAKTQ
+30 
-35 ITGIRNYD
+35 
-43 YSTGYLK
+43 
-50 TSSWE
+50 
-55 DADAYMRTHELFV
+55 
-68 VESDFTI
+68 
-75 KKATSFNEDMS
+75 
-86 VVHGETRVAAKETP
+86 TP
-100 AQPPAA
+100 
-106 PATENAFFPPSA
+106 F
-118 PSVPYHRDEKL
+118 
-129 ESFLH
+129 FLH
-134 AYYPDRRFTDDQKAA
+134 LLPLCPIIGTRNWNPSFRRITRAGCFTDDQKAA

-222 FCYRIIRQAEA
+222 FSYRIIRQAEA

-256 GETANAWIV
+256 GEAANAWIV

-327 LKNRRMTDEE
+327 LKNRMMTDEE
-337 IRRLSPI
+337 ISQLSPM
-344 DMGADEPVSIWSVY
+344 DMGADKRVSIWPVY

-484 NKARAK
+484 NEERAK

-611 LNRETAVENLRKQM
+611 LNRETAVENLQKQM
-625 GEENSGGPILPKLQA
+625 GGENSGGPILPKLQA
-640 LLRSLGEMAKA
+640 LLRSLGEMDKA

-664 QAEDKPDFAIMA
+664 QPHA
-676 MLKEL
+676 
-681 EYNQNGSMKQKNVQ
+681 G
-695 LLVMALIQIA
+695 IQ
-705 SLYDSISSFVDAMLA
+705 
-720 LRAKRKWDEHNADKQ
+720 R
-735 PVVTLSTMHSAKGQE
+735 
-750 YDHVIII
+750 
-757 DAVKDL
+757 
-763 MPGDP
+763 
-768 SKPLPFW
+768 
-775 HAFWQDHEEEERRLF
+775 
-790 YVAVTRARHDLR
+790 
-802 IVVNGLNSNGQQA
+802 
-815 PSPFIHEML
+815 
-824 RDNPNIQVEN
+824 
-834 LTAYAA
+834 
-840 HDALEEQIEE
+840 
-850 AMGIPYF
+850 
-857 AVRRGKTPG
+857 
-866 IHREYEKAGVEGYS
+866 
-880 CPVYRKCTTEREAQ
+880 
-894 RFLNKAVSCPVPETE
+894 
-909 TAPDLPLPVEK
+909 
-920 ALLRLFS
+920 
-927 VQQLKELDANR
+927 
-938 LKKIRPKT
+938 
-946 GYLFSKEAIAAK
+946 
-958 AVDYAAC
+958 
-965 APEYALIYLPVN
+965 
-977 LHKVRQPL
+977 
-985 IELLRDEML
+985 
-994 PLLDEF
+994 
-1000 KYPDGAHPIR
+1000 
-1010 ILEMGAGPGTAT
+1010 
-1022 IGLLSFYAKIAEE
+1022 
-1035 NPSLEIH
+1035 
-1042 LEYLPVE
+1042 
-1049 YERAFRPIFEALTA
+1049 
-1063 AMLSALPANLHI
+1063 
-1075 CMKPMQISDAFA
+1075 
-1087 FLHTCQA
+1087 
-1094 DSFDLILESNMLNHN
+1094 
-1109 EHVES
+1109 
-1114 RLLNGLL
+1114 
-1121 HDMNR
+1121 
-1126 TLVYSGKVIAIEPAD
+1126 
-1141 KETAAF
+1141 
-1147 LVQLAGLAKESCGFS
+1147 
-1162 VMGPKDAACD
+1162 
-1172 VSGIRLYQEAVAC
+1172 
-1185 GLRHPLEKDCHYF
+1185 
-1198 HYTVLTKKQEVSP
+1198 

>member
-1 MSKKCSDQFYY
+1 
-12 AVRIGRKPGIYR
+12 
-24 GWYGEY
+24 
-30 GAKTQ
+30 
-35 ITGIRNYD
+35 
-43 YSTGYLK
+43 
-50 TSSWE
+50 
-55 DADAYMRTHELFV
+55 
-68 VESDFTI
+68 
-75 KKATSFNEDMS
+75 MS
-86 VVHGETRVAAKETP
+86 VVNGETHVAAKETP

-175 GWMIHCGIPAENILI
+175 GWMIYCGIPAENILI

-256 GETANAWIV
+256 DEAVNAWIV

-298 EKILTK
+298 EKILTR

-484 NKARAK
+484 NEERAK

-522 RFCKKQEGEENPESL
+522 RFCKKQEGEENSL

-611 LNRETAVENLRKQM
+611 LNRKTAVENLRKQM

-640 LLRSLGEMAKA
+640 LLRSLGEMDKA

-664 QAEDKPDFAIMA
+664 QPHA
-676 MLKEL
+676 
-681 EYNQNGSMKQKNVQ
+681 G
-695 LLVMALIQIA
+695 IQ
-705 SLYDSISSFVDAMLA
+705 
-720 LRAKRKWDEHNADKQ
+720 R
-735 PVVTLSTMHSAKGQE
+735 
-750 YDHVIII
+750 
-757 DAVKDL
+757 
-763 MPGDP
+763 
-768 SKPLPFW
+768 
-775 HAFWQDHEEEERRLF
+775 
-790 YVAVTRARHDLR
+790 
-802 IVVNGLNSNGQQA
+802 
-815 PSPFIHEML
+815 
-824 RDNPNIQVEN
+824 
-834 LTAYAA
+834 
-840 HDALEEQIEE
+840 
-850 AMGIPYF
+850 
-857 AVRRGKTPG
+857 
-866 IHREYEKAGVEGYS
+866 
-880 CPVYRKCTTEREAQ
+880 
-894 RFLNKAVSCPVPETE
+894 
-909 TAPDLPLPVEK
+909 
-920 ALLRLFS
+920 
-927 VQQLKELDANR
+927 
-938 LKKIRPKT
+938 
-946 GYLFSKEAIAAK
+946 
-958 AVDYAAC
+958 
-965 APEYALIYLPVN
+965 
-977 LHKVRQPL
+977 
-985 IELLRDEML
+985 
-994 PLLDEF
+994 
-1000 KYPDGAHPIR
+1000 
-1010 ILEMGAGPGTAT
+1010 
-1022 IGLLSFYAKIAEE
+1022 
-1035 NPSLEIH
+1035 
-1042 LEYLPVE
+1042 
-1049 YERAFRPIFEALTA
+1049 
-1063 AMLSALPANLHI
+1063 
-1075 CMKPMQISDAFA
+1075 
-1087 FLHTCQA
+1087 
-1094 DSFDLILESNMLNHN
+1094 
-1109 EHVES
+1109 
-1114 RLLNGLL
+1114 
-1121 HDMNR
+1121 
-1126 TLVYSGKVIAIEPAD
+1126 
-1141 KETAAF
+1141 
-1147 LVQLAGLAKESCGFS
+1147 
-1162 VMGPKDAACD
+1162 
-1172 VSGIRLYQEAVAC
+1172 
-1185 GLRHPLEKDCHYF
+1185 
-1198 HYTVLTKKQEVSP
+1198 

>member
-75 KKATSFNEDMS
+75 KKATSFKEDMS
-86 VVHGETRVAAKETP
+86 VVYGEARVAAKETP
-100 AQPPAA
+100 AQPPTA
-106 PATENAFFPPSA
+106 PATENAFFSPSA

-233 EGLIKKYRLIVDEED
+233 EGLIKKYSLIVDEED

-327 LKNRRMTDEE
+327 LKNRMMTDEE
-337 IRRLSPI
+337 ILRPLPI
-344 DMGADEPVSIWSVY
+344 NMGADKRVSIWPVY

-365 TEHQPPEMDF
+365 AEHQPPEMDF

-402 CVDEAQDTSR
+402 CVDEAQDTSL

-443 AMPEDMLTFDR
+443 AMPEAMLAFDR

-490 KTMEAF
+490 KQWKHSRNSLERFESSTSPLRCRGSSSWIRHAGSARNKKGGRIRRALPSCTETTFPPYCHWLTF
-496 SKQPGEIRIID
+496 SKTTFP
-507 ISAARQGQFLLDQAR
+507 
-522 RFCKKQEGEENPESL
+522 
-537 AILYRNNV
+537 
-545 SALLPL
+545 
-551 AYFFKNDVPF
+551 
-561 VGNKVFDVLT
+561 
-571 LLYSR
+571 
-576 TAINILAFLR
+576 
-586 FVLEPDSF
+586 
-594 QAYSSAYPVWNH
+594 SSAI
-606 YHGLF
+606 
-611 LNRETAVENLRKQM
+611 RC
-625 GEENSGGPILPKLQA
+625 
-640 LLRSLGEMAKA
+640 
-651 RHIGEIWTILQRI
+651 
-664 QAEDKPDFAIMA
+664 
-676 MLKEL
+676 
-681 EYNQNGSMKQKNVQ
+681 SM
-695 LLVMALIQIA
+695 
-705 SLYDSISSFVDAMLA
+705 F
-720 LRAKRKWDEHNADKQ
+720 
-735 PVVTLSTMHSAKGQE
+735 
-750 YDHVIII
+750 
-757 DAVKDL
+757 
-763 MPGDP
+763 
-768 SKPLPFW
+768 
-775 HAFWQDHEEEERRLF
+775 
-790 YVAVTRARHDLR
+790 
-802 IVVNGLNSNGQQA
+802 
-815 PSPFIHEML
+815 
-824 RDNPNIQVEN
+824 
-834 LTAYAA
+834 
-840 HDALEEQIEE
+840 
-850 AMGIPYF
+850 
-857 AVRRGKTPG
+857 
-866 IHREYEKAGVEGYS
+866 
-880 CPVYRKCTTEREAQ
+880 
-894 RFLNKAVSCPVPETE
+894 
-909 TAPDLPLPVEK
+909 
-920 ALLRLFS
+920 
-927 VQQLKELDANR
+927 
-938 LKKIRPKT
+938 
-946 GYLFSKEAIAAK
+946 
-958 AVDYAAC
+958 
-965 APEYALIYLPVN
+965 
-977 LHKVRQPL
+977 
-985 IELLRDEML
+985 
-994 PLLDEF
+994 
-1000 KYPDGAHPIR
+1000 
-1010 ILEMGAGPGTAT
+1010 
-1022 IGLLSFYAKIAEE
+1022 
-1035 NPSLEIH
+1035 
-1042 LEYLPVE
+1042 
-1049 YERAFRPIFEALTA
+1049 
-1063 AMLSALPANLHI
+1063 
-1075 CMKPMQISDAFA
+1075 
-1087 FLHTCQA
+1087 
-1094 DSFDLILESNMLNHN
+1094 
-1109 EHVES
+1109 
-1114 RLLNGLL
+1114 
-1121 HDMNR
+1121 
-1126 TLVYSGKVIAIEPAD
+1126 
-1141 KETAAF
+1141 
-1147 LVQLAGLAKESCGFS
+1147 
-1162 VMGPKDAACD
+1162 
-1172 VSGIRLYQEAVAC
+1172 
-1185 GLRHPLEKDCHYF
+1185 
-1198 HYTVLTKKQEVSP
+1198 

>member
-1 MSKKCSDQFYY
+1 M
-12 AVRIGRKPGIYR
+12 
-24 GWYGEY
+24 
-30 GAKTQ
+30 
-35 ITGIRNYD
+35 
-43 YSTGYLK
+43 
-50 TSSWE
+50 
-55 DADAYMRTHELFV
+55 ELFS

-75 KKATSFNEDMS
+75 KKATPFNEDMS
-86 VVHGETRVAAKETP
+86 VVHGETHVAAKETP
-100 AQPPAA
+100 AQ
-106 PATENAFFPPSA
+106 NAFFPPSA

-222 FCYRIIRQAEA
+222 FSYRIIRQAEA

-256 GETANAWIV
+256 GEAANAWIV

-327 LKNRRMTDEE
+327 LKNRMMTDEE
-337 IRRLSPI
+337 ISQLSPM
-344 DMGADEPVSIWSVY
+344 DMGADKRVSIWPVY

-382 LEVLDNPNMQAF
+382 LEVLDNPTTQAF

-402 CVDEAQDTSR
+402 CVDEAQDTSL

-443 AMPEDMLTFDR
+443 AMPKAMLTFDR

-484 NKARAK
+484 NKVRAK

-522 RFCKKQEGEENPESL
+522 RFCKKQEGKENPESL

-640 LLRSLGEMAKA
+640 LLRSLGEMDKA

-664 QAEDKPDFAIMA
+664 QPHA
-676 MLKEL
+676 
-681 EYNQNGSMKQKNVQ
+681 G
-695 LLVMALIQIA
+695 IQ
-705 SLYDSISSFVDAMLA
+705 
-720 LRAKRKWDEHNADKQ
+720 R
-735 PVVTLSTMHSAKGQE
+735 
-750 YDHVIII
+750 
-757 DAVKDL
+757 
-763 MPGDP
+763 
-768 SKPLPFW
+768 
-775 HAFWQDHEEEERRLF
+775 
-790 YVAVTRARHDLR
+790 
-802 IVVNGLNSNGQQA
+802 
-815 PSPFIHEML
+815 
-824 RDNPNIQVEN
+824 
-834 LTAYAA
+834 
-840 HDALEEQIEE
+840 
-850 AMGIPYF
+850 
-857 AVRRGKTPG
+857 
-866 IHREYEKAGVEGYS
+866 
-880 CPVYRKCTTEREAQ
+880 
-894 RFLNKAVSCPVPETE
+894 
-909 TAPDLPLPVEK
+909 
-920 ALLRLFS
+920 
-927 VQQLKELDANR
+927 
-938 LKKIRPKT
+938 
-946 GYLFSKEAIAAK
+946 
-958 AVDYAAC
+958 
-965 APEYALIYLPVN
+965 
-977 LHKVRQPL
+977 
-985 IELLRDEML
+985 
-994 PLLDEF
+994 
-1000 KYPDGAHPIR
+1000 
-1010 ILEMGAGPGTAT
+1010 
-1022 IGLLSFYAKIAEE
+1022 
-1035 NPSLEIH
+1035 
-1042 LEYLPVE
+1042 
-1049 YERAFRPIFEALTA
+1049 
-1063 AMLSALPANLHI
+1063 
-1075 CMKPMQISDAFA
+1075 
-1087 FLHTCQA
+1087 
-1094 DSFDLILESNMLNHN
+1094 
-1109 EHVES
+1109 
-1114 RLLNGLL
+1114 
-1121 HDMNR
+1121 
-1126 TLVYSGKVIAIEPAD
+1126 
-1141 KETAAF
+1141 
-1147 LVQLAGLAKESCGFS
+1147 
-1162 VMGPKDAACD
+1162 
-1172 VSGIRLYQEAVAC
+1172 
-1185 GLRHPLEKDCHYF
+1185 
-1198 HYTVLTKKQEVSP
+1198 

>member
-1 MSKKCSDQFYY
+1 M
-12 AVRIGRKPGIYR
+12 
-24 GWYGEY
+24 
-30 GAKTQ
+30 
-35 ITGIRNYD
+35 
-43 YSTGYLK
+43 
-50 TSSWE
+50 
-55 DADAYMRTHELFV
+55 ELFS

-75 KKATSFNEDMS
+75 KKVSFKEDMS
-86 VVHGETRVAAKETP
+86 VVYGEAHVAAKETP

-106 PATENAFFPPSA
+106 PAKENAFFPPSA

-134 AYYPDRRFTDDQKAA
+134 AYYPDRCFTDDQKAA

-190 MTFGKKAAEHMADVF
+190 MTFGKKAAEHMVDVF

-222 FCYRIIRQAEA
+222 FSYRIIRQAEA

-256 GETANAWIV
+256 GEAANAWIV

-327 LKNRRMTDEE
+327 LKNRMMTDEE
-337 IRRLSPI
+337 ILRLLPM
-344 DMGADEPVSIWSVY
+344 DMGADKRVSIWPVY

-402 CVDEAQDTSR
+402 CVDEAQDTSL

-443 AMPEDMLTFDR
+443 AMPEAMLAFDR

-484 NKARAK
+484 NLARAK

-551 AYFFKNDVPF
+551 AYFFKNEVPF
-561 VGNKVFDVLT
+561 VGNKVFDILT

-576 TAINILAFLR
+576 TAINILAFLC

-611 LNRETAVENLRKQM
+611 LNRENAVENLRKQM

-664 QAEDKPDFAIMA
+664 QAHA
-676 MLKEL
+676 
-681 EYNQNGSMKQKNVQ
+681 G
-695 LLVMALIQIA
+695 IQ
-705 SLYDSISSFVDAMLA
+705 
-720 LRAKRKWDEHNADKQ
+720 R
-735 PVVTLSTMHSAKGQE
+735 
-750 YDHVIII
+750 
-757 DAVKDL
+757 
-763 MPGDP
+763 
-768 SKPLPFW
+768 
-775 HAFWQDHEEEERRLF
+775 
-790 YVAVTRARHDLR
+790 
-802 IVVNGLNSNGQQA
+802 
-815 PSPFIHEML
+815 
-824 RDNPNIQVEN
+824 
-834 LTAYAA
+834 
-840 HDALEEQIEE
+840 
-850 AMGIPYF
+850 
-857 AVRRGKTPG
+857 
-866 IHREYEKAGVEGYS
+866 
-880 CPVYRKCTTEREAQ
+880 
-894 RFLNKAVSCPVPETE
+894 
-909 TAPDLPLPVEK
+909 
-920 ALLRLFS
+920 
-927 VQQLKELDANR
+927 
-938 LKKIRPKT
+938 
-946 GYLFSKEAIAAK
+946 
-958 AVDYAAC
+958 
-965 APEYALIYLPVN
+965 
-977 LHKVRQPL
+977 
-985 IELLRDEML
+985 
-994 PLLDEF
+994 
-1000 KYPDGAHPIR
+1000 
-1010 ILEMGAGPGTAT
+1010 
-1022 IGLLSFYAKIAEE
+1022 
-1035 NPSLEIH
+1035 
-1042 LEYLPVE
+1042 
-1049 YERAFRPIFEALTA
+1049 
-1063 AMLSALPANLHI
+1063 
-1075 CMKPMQISDAFA
+1075 
-1087 FLHTCQA
+1087 
-1094 DSFDLILESNMLNHN
+1094 
-1109 EHVES
+1109 
-1114 RLLNGLL
+1114 
-1121 HDMNR
+1121 
-1126 TLVYSGKVIAIEPAD
+1126 
-1141 KETAAF
+1141 
-1147 LVQLAGLAKESCGFS
+1147 
-1162 VMGPKDAACD
+1162 
-1172 VSGIRLYQEAVAC
+1172 
-1185 GLRHPLEKDCHYF
+1185 
-1198 HYTVLTKKQEVSP
+1198 

>member
-75 KKATSFNEDMS
+75 KKATSFKEDMS
-86 VVHGETRVAAKETP
+86 VVYGEARVAAKETP
-100 AQPPAA
+100 AQPPTA
-106 PATENAFFPPSA
+106 PATENAFFSPSA

-233 EGLIKKYRLIVDEED
+233 EGLIKKYSLIVDEED

-327 LKNRRMTDEE
+327 LKNRMMTDEE
-337 IRRLSPI
+337 ILRPLPI
-344 DMGADEPVSIWSVY
+344 NMGADKRVSIWPVY

-365 TEHQPPEMDF
+365 AEHQPPEMDF

-402 CVDEAQDTSR
+402 CVDEAQDTSL

-443 AMPEDMLTFDR
+443 AMPEAMLTFDR

-522 RFCKKQEGEENPESL
+522 RFCKKQEGGR
-537 AILYRNNV
+537 IRR
-545 SALLPL
+545 ALPSCTETTFPH
-551 AYFFKNDVPF
+551 YCHW
-561 VGNKVFDVLT
+561 LT
-571 LLYSR
+571 FSK
-576 TAINILAFLR
+576 TTF
-586 FVLEPDSF
+586 P
-594 QAYSSAYPVWNH
+594 SSAI
-606 YHGLF
+606 
-611 LNRETAVENLRKQM
+611 RC
-625 GEENSGGPILPKLQA
+625 
-640 LLRSLGEMAKA
+640 
-651 RHIGEIWTILQRI
+651 
-664 QAEDKPDFAIMA
+664 
-676 MLKEL
+676 
-681 EYNQNGSMKQKNVQ
+681 
-695 LLVMALIQIA
+695 
-705 SLYDSISSFVDAMLA
+705 SIF
-720 LRAKRKWDEHNADKQ
+720 
-735 PVVTLSTMHSAKGQE
+735 
-750 YDHVIII
+750 
-757 DAVKDL
+757 
-763 MPGDP
+763 
-768 SKPLPFW
+768 
-775 HAFWQDHEEEERRLF
+775 
-790 YVAVTRARHDLR
+790 
-802 IVVNGLNSNGQQA
+802 
-815 PSPFIHEML
+815 
-824 RDNPNIQVEN
+824 
-834 LTAYAA
+834 
-840 HDALEEQIEE
+840 
-850 AMGIPYF
+850 
-857 AVRRGKTPG
+857 
-866 IHREYEKAGVEGYS
+866 
-880 CPVYRKCTTEREAQ
+880 
-894 RFLNKAVSCPVPETE
+894 
-909 TAPDLPLPVEK
+909 
-920 ALLRLFS
+920 
-927 VQQLKELDANR
+927 
-938 LKKIRPKT
+938 
-946 GYLFSKEAIAAK
+946 
-958 AVDYAAC
+958 
-965 APEYALIYLPVN
+965 
-977 LHKVRQPL
+977 
-985 IELLRDEML
+985 
-994 PLLDEF
+994 
-1000 KYPDGAHPIR
+1000 
-1010 ILEMGAGPGTAT
+1010 
-1022 IGLLSFYAKIAEE
+1022 
-1035 NPSLEIH
+1035 
-1042 LEYLPVE
+1042 
-1049 YERAFRPIFEALTA
+1049 
-1063 AMLSALPANLHI
+1063 
-1075 CMKPMQISDAFA
+1075 
-1087 FLHTCQA
+1087 
-1094 DSFDLILESNMLNHN
+1094 
-1109 EHVES
+1109 
-1114 RLLNGLL
+1114 
-1121 HDMNR
+1121 
-1126 TLVYSGKVIAIEPAD
+1126 
-1141 KETAAF
+1141 
-1147 LVQLAGLAKESCGFS
+1147 
-1162 VMGPKDAACD
+1162 
-1172 VSGIRLYQEAVAC
+1172 
-1185 GLRHPLEKDCHYF
+1185 
-1198 HYTVLTKKQEVSP
+1198 

>member
-75 KKATSFNEDMS
+75 KKATSFKEDMS
-86 VVHGETRVAAKETP
+86 VVYGEARVAAKETP
-100 AQPPAA
+100 AQPPTA
-106 PATENAFFPPSA
+106 PATENAFFSPSA

-233 EGLIKKYRLIVDEED
+233 EGLIKKYSLIVDEED

-327 LKNRRMTDEE
+327 LKNRMMTDEE
-337 IRRLSPI
+337 ILRPLPI
-344 DMGADEPVSIWSVY
+344 NMGADKRVSIWPVY

-365 TEHQPPEMDF
+365 AEHQPPEMDF

-402 CVDEAQDTSR
+402 CVDEAQDTSL

-436 SIYAFRG
+436 SIYAFRD
-443 AMPEDMLTFDR
+443 AMPEAMLTFDR

-490 KTMEAF
+490 KQWKHSRNSLERFESSTSPLRGRGSSSWIRHAGSARNKKGGRIRRALPSCTETTFPHYCHWLTF
-496 SKQPGEIRIID
+496 SKTTFP
-507 ISAARQGQFLLDQAR
+507 
-522 RFCKKQEGEENPESL
+522 
-537 AILYRNNV
+537 
-545 SALLPL
+545 
-551 AYFFKNDVPF
+551 
-561 VGNKVFDVLT
+561 
-571 LLYSR
+571 
-576 TAINILAFLR
+576 
-586 FVLEPDSF
+586 
-594 QAYSSAYPVWNH
+594 SSAI
-606 YHGLF
+606 
-611 LNRETAVENLRKQM
+611 RC
-625 GEENSGGPILPKLQA
+625 
-640 LLRSLGEMAKA
+640 
-651 RHIGEIWTILQRI
+651 
-664 QAEDKPDFAIMA
+664 
-676 MLKEL
+676 
-681 EYNQNGSMKQKNVQ
+681 
-695 LLVMALIQIA
+695 
-705 SLYDSISSFVDAMLA
+705 SIF
-720 LRAKRKWDEHNADKQ
+720 
-735 PVVTLSTMHSAKGQE
+735 
-750 YDHVIII
+750 
-757 DAVKDL
+757 
-763 MPGDP
+763 
-768 SKPLPFW
+768 
-775 HAFWQDHEEEERRLF
+775 
-790 YVAVTRARHDLR
+790 
-802 IVVNGLNSNGQQA
+802 
-815 PSPFIHEML
+815 
-824 RDNPNIQVEN
+824 
-834 LTAYAA
+834 
-840 HDALEEQIEE
+840 
-850 AMGIPYF
+850 
-857 AVRRGKTPG
+857 
-866 IHREYEKAGVEGYS
+866 
-880 CPVYRKCTTEREAQ
+880 
-894 RFLNKAVSCPVPETE
+894 
-909 TAPDLPLPVEK
+909 
-920 ALLRLFS
+920 
-927 VQQLKELDANR
+927 
-938 LKKIRPKT
+938 
-946 GYLFSKEAIAAK
+946 
-958 AVDYAAC
+958 
-965 APEYALIYLPVN
+965 
-977 LHKVRQPL
+977 
-985 IELLRDEML
+985 
-994 PLLDEF
+994 
-1000 KYPDGAHPIR
+1000 
-1010 ILEMGAGPGTAT
+1010 
-1022 IGLLSFYAKIAEE
+1022 
-1035 NPSLEIH
+1035 
-1042 LEYLPVE
+1042 
-1049 YERAFRPIFEALTA
+1049 
-1063 AMLSALPANLHI
+1063 
-1075 CMKPMQISDAFA
+1075 
-1087 FLHTCQA
+1087 
-1094 DSFDLILESNMLNHN
+1094 
-1109 EHVES
+1109 
-1114 RLLNGLL
+1114 
-1121 HDMNR
+1121 
-1126 TLVYSGKVIAIEPAD
+1126 
-1141 KETAAF
+1141 
-1147 LVQLAGLAKESCGFS
+1147 
-1162 VMGPKDAACD
+1162 
-1172 VSGIRLYQEAVAC
+1172 
-1185 GLRHPLEKDCHYF
+1185 
-1198 HYTVLTKKQEVSP
+1198 

>member
-1 MSKKCSDQFYY
+1 MMSKKCSDQFYY
-12 AVRIGRKPGIYR
+12 AVRIGWKPGIYR

-30 GAKTQ
+30 GAKKQ
-35 ITGIRNYD
+35 IAGIRNYD

-55 DADAYMRTHELFV
+55 DADAYMRAHELFS

-75 KKATSFNEDMS
+75 KKVTPFNEDMS
-86 VVHGETRVAAKETP
+86 VVHGGTHVAAKETP

-175 GWMIHCGIPAENILI
+175 GWMIYCGIPAENILI

-222 FCYRIIRQAEA
+222 FSYRIIRQAEA

-256 GETANAWIV
+256 DEAVNAWIV

-298 EKILTK
+298 EKILTR

-484 NKARAK
+484 NEERAK

-561 VGNKVFDVLT
+561 VCNKVFDILT

-576 TAINILAFLR
+576 TAINILAFLC

-640 LLRSLGEMAKA
+640 LLRSLGEMDKA

-664 QAEDKPDFAIMA
+664 QPHA
-676 MLKEL
+676 
-681 EYNQNGSMKQKNVQ
+681 G
-695 LLVMALIQIA
+695 IQ
-705 SLYDSISSFVDAMLA
+705 
-720 LRAKRKWDEHNADKQ
+720 R
-735 PVVTLSTMHSAKGQE
+735 
-750 YDHVIII
+750 
-757 DAVKDL
+757 
-763 MPGDP
+763 
-768 SKPLPFW
+768 
-775 HAFWQDHEEEERRLF
+775 
-790 YVAVTRARHDLR
+790 
-802 IVVNGLNSNGQQA
+802 
-815 PSPFIHEML
+815 
-824 RDNPNIQVEN
+824 
-834 LTAYAA
+834 
-840 HDALEEQIEE
+840 
-850 AMGIPYF
+850 
-857 AVRRGKTPG
+857 
-866 IHREYEKAGVEGYS
+866 
-880 CPVYRKCTTEREAQ
+880 
-894 RFLNKAVSCPVPETE
+894 
-909 TAPDLPLPVEK
+909 
-920 ALLRLFS
+920 
-927 VQQLKELDANR
+927 
-938 LKKIRPKT
+938 
-946 GYLFSKEAIAAK
+946 
-958 AVDYAAC
+958 
-965 APEYALIYLPVN
+965 
-977 LHKVRQPL
+977 
-985 IELLRDEML
+985 
-994 PLLDEF
+994 
-1000 KYPDGAHPIR
+1000 
-1010 ILEMGAGPGTAT
+1010 
-1022 IGLLSFYAKIAEE
+1022 
-1035 NPSLEIH
+1035 
-1042 LEYLPVE
+1042 
-1049 YERAFRPIFEALTA
+1049 
-1063 AMLSALPANLHI
+1063 
-1075 CMKPMQISDAFA
+1075 
-1087 FLHTCQA
+1087 
-1094 DSFDLILESNMLNHN
+1094 
-1109 EHVES
+1109 
-1114 RLLNGLL
+1114 
-1121 HDMNR
+1121 
-1126 TLVYSGKVIAIEPAD
+1126 
-1141 KETAAF
+1141 
-1147 LVQLAGLAKESCGFS
+1147 
-1162 VMGPKDAACD
+1162 
-1172 VSGIRLYQEAVAC
+1172 
-1185 GLRHPLEKDCHYF
+1185 
-1198 HYTVLTKKQEVSP
+1198 

>member
-1 MSKKCSDQFYY
+1 M
-12 AVRIGRKPGIYR
+12 GRHTLPR
-24 GWYGEY
+24 RRRQR
-30 GAKTQ
+30 KTP
-35 ITGIRNYD
+35 
-43 YSTGYLK
+43 
-50 TSSWE
+50 
-55 DADAYMRTHELFV
+55 F
-68 VESDFTI
+68 
-75 KKATSFNEDMS
+75 
-86 VVHGETRVAAKETP
+86 
-100 AQPPAA
+100 
-106 PATENAFFPPSA
+106 
-118 PSVPYHRDEKL
+118 
-129 ESFLH
+129 FLH
-134 AYYPDRRFTDDQKAA
+134 LLPLCPIIGTRNWNPSFRRITRAGCFTDDQKAA

-222 FCYRIIRQAEA
+222 FSYRIIRQAEA

-256 GETANAWIV
+256 GEAANAWIV

-327 LKNRRMTDEE
+327 LKNRMMTDEE
-337 IRRLSPI
+337 ISQLSPM
-344 DMGADEPVSIWSVY
+344 DMGADKRVSIWPVY

-484 NKARAK
+484 NEVRAK

-611 LNRETAVENLRKQM
+611 LNRETAVENLQKQM
-625 GEENSGGPILPKLQA
+625 GGENSGGPILPKLQA
-640 LLRSLGEMAKA
+640 LLRSLGEMDKA

-664 QAEDKPDFAIMA
+664 QPHA
-676 MLKEL
+676 
-681 EYNQNGSMKQKNVQ
+681 G
-695 LLVMALIQIA
+695 IQ
-705 SLYDSISSFVDAMLA
+705 
-720 LRAKRKWDEHNADKQ
+720 R
-735 PVVTLSTMHSAKGQE
+735 
-750 YDHVIII
+750 
-757 DAVKDL
+757 
-763 MPGDP
+763 
-768 SKPLPFW
+768 
-775 HAFWQDHEEEERRLF
+775 
-790 YVAVTRARHDLR
+790 
-802 IVVNGLNSNGQQA
+802 
-815 PSPFIHEML
+815 
-824 RDNPNIQVEN
+824 
-834 LTAYAA
+834 
-840 HDALEEQIEE
+840 
-850 AMGIPYF
+850 
-857 AVRRGKTPG
+857 
-866 IHREYEKAGVEGYS
+866 
-880 CPVYRKCTTEREAQ
+880 
-894 RFLNKAVSCPVPETE
+894 
-909 TAPDLPLPVEK
+909 
-920 ALLRLFS
+920 
-927 VQQLKELDANR
+927 
-938 LKKIRPKT
+938 
-946 GYLFSKEAIAAK
+946 
-958 AVDYAAC
+958 
-965 APEYALIYLPVN
+965 
-977 LHKVRQPL
+977 
-985 IELLRDEML
+985 
-994 PLLDEF
+994 
-1000 KYPDGAHPIR
+1000 
-1010 ILEMGAGPGTAT
+1010 
-1022 IGLLSFYAKIAEE
+1022 
-1035 NPSLEIH
+1035 
-1042 LEYLPVE
+1042 
-1049 YERAFRPIFEALTA
+1049 
-1063 AMLSALPANLHI
+1063 
-1075 CMKPMQISDAFA
+1075 
-1087 FLHTCQA
+1087 
-1094 DSFDLILESNMLNHN
+1094 
-1109 EHVES
+1109 
-1114 RLLNGLL
+1114 
-1121 HDMNR
+1121 
-1126 TLVYSGKVIAIEPAD
+1126 
-1141 KETAAF
+1141 
-1147 LVQLAGLAKESCGFS
+1147 
-1162 VMGPKDAACD
+1162 
-1172 VSGIRLYQEAVAC
+1172 
-1185 GLRHPLEKDCHYF
+1185 
-1198 HYTVLTKKQEVSP
+1198 

>member
-12 AVRIGRKPGIYR
+12 AVRIGWKPGIYR

-30 GAKTQ
+30 GAKKQ
-35 ITGIRNYD
+35 IAGIRNYD

-55 DADAYMRTHELFV
+55 DADAYMRAHELFS

-75 KKATSFNEDMS
+75 KKVTPFNEDMS
-86 VVHGETRVAAKETP
+86 VVHGGTHVAAKETP

-175 GWMIHCGIPAENILI
+175 GWMIYCGIPAENILI

-222 FCYRIIRQAEA
+222 FSYRIIRQAEA

-256 GETANAWIV
+256 DEAVNAWIV

-298 EKILTK
+298 EKILTR

-443 AMPEDMLTFDR
+443 AMPKAMLTFDR

-484 NKARAK
+484 NKVRAK

-522 RFCKKQEGEENPESL
+522 RFCKKQEGKENPESL

-640 LLRSLGEMAKA
+640 LLRSLGEMDKA

-664 QAEDKPDFAIMA
+664 QPHA
-676 MLKEL
+676 
-681 EYNQNGSMKQKNVQ
+681 G
-695 LLVMALIQIA
+695 IQ
-705 SLYDSISSFVDAMLA
+705 
-720 LRAKRKWDEHNADKQ
+720 R
-735 PVVTLSTMHSAKGQE
+735 
-750 YDHVIII
+750 
-757 DAVKDL
+757 
-763 MPGDP
+763 
-768 SKPLPFW
+768 
-775 HAFWQDHEEEERRLF
+775 
-790 YVAVTRARHDLR
+790 
-802 IVVNGLNSNGQQA
+802 
-815 PSPFIHEML
+815 
-824 RDNPNIQVEN
+824 
-834 LTAYAA
+834 
-840 HDALEEQIEE
+840 
-850 AMGIPYF
+850 
-857 AVRRGKTPG
+857 
-866 IHREYEKAGVEGYS
+866 
-880 CPVYRKCTTEREAQ
+880 
-894 RFLNKAVSCPVPETE
+894 
-909 TAPDLPLPVEK
+909 
-920 ALLRLFS
+920 
-927 VQQLKELDANR
+927 
-938 LKKIRPKT
+938 
-946 GYLFSKEAIAAK
+946 
-958 AVDYAAC
+958 
-965 APEYALIYLPVN
+965 
-977 LHKVRQPL
+977 
-985 IELLRDEML
+985 
-994 PLLDEF
+994 
-1000 KYPDGAHPIR
+1000 
-1010 ILEMGAGPGTAT
+1010 
-1022 IGLLSFYAKIAEE
+1022 
-1035 NPSLEIH
+1035 
-1042 LEYLPVE
+1042 
-1049 YERAFRPIFEALTA
+1049 
-1063 AMLSALPANLHI
+1063 
-1075 CMKPMQISDAFA
+1075 
-1087 FLHTCQA
+1087 
-1094 DSFDLILESNMLNHN
+1094 
-1109 EHVES
+1109 
-1114 RLLNGLL
+1114 
-1121 HDMNR
+1121 
-1126 TLVYSGKVIAIEPAD
+1126 
-1141 KETAAF
+1141 
-1147 LVQLAGLAKESCGFS
+1147 
-1162 VMGPKDAACD
+1162 
-1172 VSGIRLYQEAVAC
+1172 
-1185 GLRHPLEKDCHYF
+1185 
-1198 HYTVLTKKQEVSP
+1198 

>member
-1 MSKKCSDQFYY
+1 M
-12 AVRIGRKPGIYR
+12 GRHTLPR
-24 GWYGEY
+24 RRRQR
-30 GAKTQ
+30 KTP
-35 ITGIRNYD
+35 
-43 YSTGYLK
+43 
-50 TSSWE
+50 
-55 DADAYMRTHELFV
+55 F
-68 VESDFTI
+68 
-75 KKATSFNEDMS
+75 
-86 VVHGETRVAAKETP
+86 
-100 AQPPAA
+100 
-106 PATENAFFPPSA
+106 
-118 PSVPYHRDEKL
+118 
-129 ESFLH
+129 FLH
-134 AYYPDRRFTDDQKAA
+134 LLPLCPIIGTRNWNPSFRRITRAGCFTDDQKAA

-284 GNRYANPRSPIYLL
+284 GNRYANPHSPIYLL

-327 LKNRRMTDEE
+327 LKNRMMTDEE
-337 IRRLSPI
+337 ISQLSPM
-344 DMGADEPVSIWSVY
+344 DMGADKRVSIWPVY

-382 LEVLDNPNMQAF
+382 LEVLDNPTTQAF

-402 CVDEAQDTSR
+402 CVDEAQDTSL

-443 AMPEDMLTFDR
+443 AMPKAMLTFDR

-484 NKARAK
+484 NKVRAK

-522 RFCKKQEGEENPESL
+522 RFCKKQEGKENPESL

-640 LLRSLGEMAKA
+640 LLRSLGEMDKA

-664 QAEDKPDFAIMA
+664 QPHA
-676 MLKEL
+676 
-681 EYNQNGSMKQKNVQ
+681 G
-695 LLVMALIQIA
+695 IQ
-705 SLYDSISSFVDAMLA
+705 
-720 LRAKRKWDEHNADKQ
+720 R
-735 PVVTLSTMHSAKGQE
+735 
-750 YDHVIII
+750 
-757 DAVKDL
+757 
-763 MPGDP
+763 
-768 SKPLPFW
+768 
-775 HAFWQDHEEEERRLF
+775 
-790 YVAVTRARHDLR
+790 
-802 IVVNGLNSNGQQA
+802 
-815 PSPFIHEML
+815 
-824 RDNPNIQVEN
+824 
-834 LTAYAA
+834 
-840 HDALEEQIEE
+840 
-850 AMGIPYF
+850 
-857 AVRRGKTPG
+857 
-866 IHREYEKAGVEGYS
+866 
-880 CPVYRKCTTEREAQ
+880 
-894 RFLNKAVSCPVPETE
+894 
-909 TAPDLPLPVEK
+909 
-920 ALLRLFS
+920 
-927 VQQLKELDANR
+927 
-938 LKKIRPKT
+938 
-946 GYLFSKEAIAAK
+946 
-958 AVDYAAC
+958 
-965 APEYALIYLPVN
+965 
-977 LHKVRQPL
+977 
-985 IELLRDEML
+985 
-994 PLLDEF
+994 
-1000 KYPDGAHPIR
+1000 
-1010 ILEMGAGPGTAT
+1010 
-1022 IGLLSFYAKIAEE
+1022 
-1035 NPSLEIH
+1035 
-1042 LEYLPVE
+1042 
-1049 YERAFRPIFEALTA
+1049 
-1063 AMLSALPANLHI
+1063 
-1075 CMKPMQISDAFA
+1075 
-1087 FLHTCQA
+1087 
-1094 DSFDLILESNMLNHN
+1094 
-1109 EHVES
+1109 
-1114 RLLNGLL
+1114 
-1121 HDMNR
+1121 
-1126 TLVYSGKVIAIEPAD
+1126 
-1141 KETAAF
+1141 
-1147 LVQLAGLAKESCGFS
+1147 
-1162 VMGPKDAACD
+1162 
-1172 VSGIRLYQEAVAC
+1172 
-1185 GLRHPLEKDCHYF
+1185 
-1198 HYTVLTKKQEVSP
+1198 

>member
-1 MSKKCSDQFYY
+1 MWFVMSKKCSDQFYY

-30 GAKTQ
+30 GAKKQ
-35 ITGIRNYD
+35 IAGIRNYD

-55 DADAYMRTHELFV
+55 DADAYMRAHELFS

-75 KKATSFNEDMS
+75 KKVTPFNEDMS
-86 VVHGETRVAAKETP
+86 VVHGGTHVAAKETP

-222 FCYRIIRQAEA
+222 FSYRIIRQAEA

-256 GETANAWIV
+256 SEAVNAWIV

-298 EKILTK
+298 EKILTR

-484 NKARAK
+484 NEERAK

-522 RFCKKQEGEENPESL
+522 RFCKKQEGEENSL

-586 FVLEPDSF
+586 FVLEPDSL

-611 LNRETAVENLRKQM
+611 LNRKTAVENLRKQM
-625 GEENSGGPILPKLQA
+625 GEENSGGPILPK
-640 LLRSLGEMAKA
+640 E
-651 RHIGEIWTILQRI
+651 
-664 QAEDKPDFAIMA
+664 
-676 MLKEL
+676 
-681 EYNQNGSMKQKNVQ
+681 
-695 LLVMALIQIA
+695 ALI
-705 SLYDSISSFVDAMLA
+705 
-720 LRAKRKWDEHNADKQ
+720 
-735 PVVTLSTMHSAKGQE
+735 
-750 YDHVIII
+750 
-757 DAVKDL
+757 
-763 MPGDP
+763 
-768 SKPLPFW
+768 
-775 HAFWQDHEEEERRLF
+775 
-790 YVAVTRARHDLR
+790 
-802 IVVNGLNSNGQQA
+802 
-815 PSPFIHEML
+815 
-824 RDNPNIQVEN
+824 
-834 LTAYAA
+834 
-840 HDALEEQIEE
+840 
-850 AMGIPYF
+850 
-857 AVRRGKTPG
+857 
-866 IHREYEKAGVEGYS
+866 
-880 CPVYRKCTTEREAQ
+880 
-894 RFLNKAVSCPVPETE
+894 
-909 TAPDLPLPVEK
+909 
-920 ALLRLFS
+920 
-927 VQQLKELDANR
+927 
-938 LKKIRPKT
+938 
-946 GYLFSKEAIAAK
+946 
-958 AVDYAAC
+958 
-965 APEYALIYLPVN
+965 
-977 LHKVRQPL
+977 
-985 IELLRDEML
+985 
-994 PLLDEF
+994 
-1000 KYPDGAHPIR
+1000 
-1010 ILEMGAGPGTAT
+1010 
-1022 IGLLSFYAKIAEE
+1022 
-1035 NPSLEIH
+1035 
-1042 LEYLPVE
+1042 
-1049 YERAFRPIFEALTA
+1049 
-1063 AMLSALPANLHI
+1063 
-1075 CMKPMQISDAFA
+1075 
-1087 FLHTCQA
+1087 
-1094 DSFDLILESNMLNHN
+1094 
-1109 EHVES
+1109 
-1114 RLLNGLL
+1114 
-1121 HDMNR
+1121 
-1126 TLVYSGKVIAIEPAD
+1126 
-1141 KETAAF
+1141 
-1147 LVQLAGLAKESCGFS
+1147 
-1162 VMGPKDAACD
+1162 
-1172 VSGIRLYQEAVAC
+1172 
-1185 GLRHPLEKDCHYF
+1185 
-1198 HYTVLTKKQEVSP
+1198 

>member
-1 MSKKCSDQFYY
+1 LPRRRRQ
-12 AVRIGRKPGIYR
+12 RK
-24 GWYGEY
+24 
-30 GAKTQ
+30 
-35 ITGIRNYD
+35 
-43 YSTGYLK
+43 
-50 TSSWE
+50 
-55 DADAYMRTHELFV
+55 
-68 VESDFTI
+68 
-75 KKATSFNEDMS
+75 
-86 VVHGETRVAAKETP
+86 TP
-100 AQPPAA
+100 
-106 PATENAFFPPSA
+106 F
-118 PSVPYHRDEKL
+118 
-129 ESFLH
+129 FLH
-134 AYYPDRRFTDDQKAA
+134 LLPLCPIIGTRNWNPSFRRITRAGCFTDDQKAA

-222 FCYRIIRQAEA
+222 FSYRIIRQAEA

-256 GETANAWIV
+256 GEAANAWIV

-327 LKNRRMTDEE
+327 LKNRMMTDEE
-337 IRRLSPI
+337 ISQLSPM
-344 DMGADEPVSIWSVY
+344 DMGADKRVSIWPVY

-382 LEVLDNPNMQAF
+382 LEVLDNPTTQAF

-402 CVDEAQDTSR
+402 CVDEAQDTSL

-484 NKARAK
+484 NKVRAK

-522 RFCKKQEGEENPESL
+522 RFCKKQEGKENPESL

-640 LLRSLGEMAKA
+640 LLRSLGEMDKA

-664 QAEDKPDFAIMA
+664 QPHA
-676 MLKEL
+676 
-681 EYNQNGSMKQKNVQ
+681 G
-695 LLVMALIQIA
+695 IQ
-705 SLYDSISSFVDAMLA
+705 
-720 LRAKRKWDEHNADKQ
+720 R
-735 PVVTLSTMHSAKGQE
+735 
-750 YDHVIII
+750 
-757 DAVKDL
+757 
-763 MPGDP
+763 
-768 SKPLPFW
+768 
-775 HAFWQDHEEEERRLF
+775 
-790 YVAVTRARHDLR
+790 
-802 IVVNGLNSNGQQA
+802 
-815 PSPFIHEML
+815 
-824 RDNPNIQVEN
+824 
-834 LTAYAA
+834 
-840 HDALEEQIEE
+840 
-850 AMGIPYF
+850 
-857 AVRRGKTPG
+857 
-866 IHREYEKAGVEGYS
+866 
-880 CPVYRKCTTEREAQ
+880 
-894 RFLNKAVSCPVPETE
+894 
-909 TAPDLPLPVEK
+909 
-920 ALLRLFS
+920 
-927 VQQLKELDANR
+927 
-938 LKKIRPKT
+938 
-946 GYLFSKEAIAAK
+946 
-958 AVDYAAC
+958 
-965 APEYALIYLPVN
+965 
-977 LHKVRQPL
+977 
-985 IELLRDEML
+985 
-994 PLLDEF
+994 
-1000 KYPDGAHPIR
+1000 
-1010 ILEMGAGPGTAT
+1010 
-1022 IGLLSFYAKIAEE
+1022 
-1035 NPSLEIH
+1035 
-1042 LEYLPVE
+1042 
-1049 YERAFRPIFEALTA
+1049 
-1063 AMLSALPANLHI
+1063 
-1075 CMKPMQISDAFA
+1075 
-1087 FLHTCQA
+1087 
-1094 DSFDLILESNMLNHN
+1094 
-1109 EHVES
+1109 
-1114 RLLNGLL
+1114 
-1121 HDMNR
+1121 
-1126 TLVYSGKVIAIEPAD
+1126 
-1141 KETAAF
+1141 
-1147 LVQLAGLAKESCGFS
+1147 
-1162 VMGPKDAACD
+1162 
-1172 VSGIRLYQEAVAC
+1172 
-1185 GLRHPLEKDCHYF
+1185 
-1198 HYTVLTKKQEVSP
+1198 

>member
-12 AVRIGRKPGIYR
+12 AVRIGWKPGIYR

-30 GAKTQ
+30 GAKKQ
-35 ITGIRNYD
+35 IAGIRNYD

-55 DADAYMRTHELFV
+55 DADAYMRAHELFS

-75 KKATSFNEDMS
+75 KKVTPFNEDMS
-86 VVHGETRVAAKETP
+86 VVHGGTHVAAKETP

-175 GWMIHCGIPAENILI
+175 GWMIYCGIPAENILI

-222 FCYRIIRQAEA
+222 FSYRIIRQAEA

-256 GETANAWIV
+256 DEAVNAWIV

-298 EKILTK
+298 EKILTR

-484 NKARAK
+484 NEERAK

-561 VGNKVFDVLT
+561 VCNKVFDVLT

-640 LLRSLGEMAKA
+640 LLRSLGEMDKA

-664 QAEDKPDFAIMA
+664 QPHA
-676 MLKEL
+676 
-681 EYNQNGSMKQKNVQ
+681 G
-695 LLVMALIQIA
+695 IQ
-705 SLYDSISSFVDAMLA
+705 
-720 LRAKRKWDEHNADKQ
+720 R
-735 PVVTLSTMHSAKGQE
+735 
-750 YDHVIII
+750 
-757 DAVKDL
+757 
-763 MPGDP
+763 
-768 SKPLPFW
+768 
-775 HAFWQDHEEEERRLF
+775 
-790 YVAVTRARHDLR
+790 
-802 IVVNGLNSNGQQA
+802 
-815 PSPFIHEML
+815 
-824 RDNPNIQVEN
+824 
-834 LTAYAA
+834 
-840 HDALEEQIEE
+840 
-850 AMGIPYF
+850 
-857 AVRRGKTPG
+857 
-866 IHREYEKAGVEGYS
+866 
-880 CPVYRKCTTEREAQ
+880 
-894 RFLNKAVSCPVPETE
+894 
-909 TAPDLPLPVEK
+909 
-920 ALLRLFS
+920 
-927 VQQLKELDANR
+927 
-938 LKKIRPKT
+938 
-946 GYLFSKEAIAAK
+946 
-958 AVDYAAC
+958 
-965 APEYALIYLPVN
+965 
-977 LHKVRQPL
+977 
-985 IELLRDEML
+985 
-994 PLLDEF
+994 
-1000 KYPDGAHPIR
+1000 
-1010 ILEMGAGPGTAT
+1010 
-1022 IGLLSFYAKIAEE
+1022 
-1035 NPSLEIH
+1035 
-1042 LEYLPVE
+1042 
-1049 YERAFRPIFEALTA
+1049 
-1063 AMLSALPANLHI
+1063 
-1075 CMKPMQISDAFA
+1075 
-1087 FLHTCQA
+1087 
-1094 DSFDLILESNMLNHN
+1094 
-1109 EHVES
+1109 
-1114 RLLNGLL
+1114 
-1121 HDMNR
+1121 
-1126 TLVYSGKVIAIEPAD
+1126 
-1141 KETAAF
+1141 
-1147 LVQLAGLAKESCGFS
+1147 
-1162 VMGPKDAACD
+1162 
-1172 VSGIRLYQEAVAC
+1172 
-1185 GLRHPLEKDCHYF
+1185 
-1198 HYTVLTKKQEVSP
+1198 

>member
-12 AVRIGRKPGIYR
+12 AVRIGWKPGIYR

-30 GAKTQ
+30 GAKKQ
-35 ITGIRNYD
+35 IAGIRNYD

-55 DADAYMRTHELFV
+55 DADAYMRAHELFS

-75 KKATSFNEDMS
+75 KKVTPFNEDMS
-86 VVHGETRVAAKETP
+86 VVHGGTHVAAKETP

-175 GWMIHCGIPAENILI
+175 GWMIYCGIPAENILI

-222 FCYRIIRQAEA
+222 FSYRIIRQAEA

-256 GETANAWIV
+256 DEAVNAWIV

-298 EKILTK
+298 EKILTR

-484 NKARAK
+484 NEERAK

-537 AILYRNNV
+537 AIL
-545 SALLPL
+545 
-551 AYFFKNDVPF
+551 
-561 VGNKVFDVLT
+561 
-571 LLYSR
+571 
-576 TAINILAFLR
+576 
-586 FVLEPDSF
+586 
-594 QAYSSAYPVWNH
+594 
-606 YHGLF
+606 
-611 LNRETAVENLRKQM
+611 
-625 GEENSGGPILPKLQA
+625 
-640 LLRSLGEMAKA
+640 
-651 RHIGEIWTILQRI
+651 
-664 QAEDKPDFAIMA
+664 
-676 MLKEL
+676 
-681 EYNQNGSMKQKNVQ
+681 
-695 LLVMALIQIA
+695 
-705 SLYDSISSFVDAMLA
+705 
-720 LRAKRKWDEHNADKQ
+720 
-735 PVVTLSTMHSAKGQE
+735 
-750 YDHVIII
+750 
-757 DAVKDL
+757 
-763 MPGDP
+763 
-768 SKPLPFW
+768 
-775 HAFWQDHEEEERRLF
+775 
-790 YVAVTRARHDLR
+790 
-802 IVVNGLNSNGQQA
+802 
-815 PSPFIHEML
+815 
-824 RDNPNIQVEN
+824 
-834 LTAYAA
+834 
-840 HDALEEQIEE
+840 
-850 AMGIPYF
+850 
-857 AVRRGKTPG
+857 
-866 IHREYEKAGVEGYS
+866 
-880 CPVYRKCTTEREAQ
+880 
-894 RFLNKAVSCPVPETE
+894 
-909 TAPDLPLPVEK
+909 
-920 ALLRLFS
+920 
-927 VQQLKELDANR
+927 
-938 LKKIRPKT
+938 
-946 GYLFSKEAIAAK
+946 
-958 AVDYAAC
+958 
-965 APEYALIYLPVN
+965 
-977 LHKVRQPL
+977 
-985 IELLRDEML
+985 
-994 PLLDEF
+994 
-1000 KYPDGAHPIR
+1000 
-1010 ILEMGAGPGTAT
+1010 
-1022 IGLLSFYAKIAEE
+1022 
-1035 NPSLEIH
+1035 
-1042 LEYLPVE
+1042 
-1049 YERAFRPIFEALTA
+1049 
-1063 AMLSALPANLHI
+1063 
-1075 CMKPMQISDAFA
+1075 
-1087 FLHTCQA
+1087 
-1094 DSFDLILESNMLNHN
+1094 
-1109 EHVES
+1109 
-1114 RLLNGLL
+1114 
-1121 HDMNR
+1121 
-1126 TLVYSGKVIAIEPAD
+1126 
-1141 KETAAF
+1141 
-1147 LVQLAGLAKESCGFS
+1147 
-1162 VMGPKDAACD
+1162 
-1172 VSGIRLYQEAVAC
+1172 
-1185 GLRHPLEKDCHYF
+1185 
-1198 HYTVLTKKQEVSP
+1198 

>member
-1 MSKKCSDQFYY
+1 MPRRRRQ
-12 AVRIGRKPGIYR
+12 RK
-24 GWYGEY
+24 
-30 GAKTQ
+30 
-35 ITGIRNYD
+35 
-43 YSTGYLK
+43 
-50 TSSWE
+50 
-55 DADAYMRTHELFV
+55 
-68 VESDFTI
+68 
-75 KKATSFNEDMS
+75 
-86 VVHGETRVAAKETP
+86 TP
-100 AQPPAA
+100 
-106 PATENAFFPPSA
+106 F
-118 PSVPYHRDEKL
+118 
-129 ESFLH
+129 FLH
-134 AYYPDRRFTDDQKAA
+134 LLPLYPIIGTRNWNPSFRRITRAGCFTDDQKAA

-211 FSVPFFCTIHS
+211 FSVPFFCIIHS
-222 FCYRIIRQAEA
+222 FSYRIIRQAEA

-256 GETANAWIV
+256 GEAANAWIV

-327 LKNRRMTDEE
+327 LKNRMMTDEE
-337 IRRLSPI
+337 ISQLSPM
-344 DMGADEPVSIWSVY
+344 DMGADKRVSIWPVY

-382 LEVLDNPNMQAF
+382 LEVLDNPTTQAF

-402 CVDEAQDTSR
+402 CVDEAQDTSL

-484 NKARAK
+484 NKVRAK

-522 RFCKKQEGEENPESL
+522 RFCKKQEGKENPESL

-640 LLRSLGEMAKA
+640 LLRSLGEMDKA

-664 QAEDKPDFAIMA
+664 QPHA
-676 MLKEL
+676 
-681 EYNQNGSMKQKNVQ
+681 G
-695 LLVMALIQIA
+695 IQ
-705 SLYDSISSFVDAMLA
+705 
-720 LRAKRKWDEHNADKQ
+720 R
-735 PVVTLSTMHSAKGQE
+735 
-750 YDHVIII
+750 
-757 DAVKDL
+757 
-763 MPGDP
+763 
-768 SKPLPFW
+768 
-775 HAFWQDHEEEERRLF
+775 
-790 YVAVTRARHDLR
+790 
-802 IVVNGLNSNGQQA
+802 
-815 PSPFIHEML
+815 
-824 RDNPNIQVEN
+824 
-834 LTAYAA
+834 
-840 HDALEEQIEE
+840 
-850 AMGIPYF
+850 
-857 AVRRGKTPG
+857 
-866 IHREYEKAGVEGYS
+866 
-880 CPVYRKCTTEREAQ
+880 
-894 RFLNKAVSCPVPETE
+894 
-909 TAPDLPLPVEK
+909 
-920 ALLRLFS
+920 
-927 VQQLKELDANR
+927 
-938 LKKIRPKT
+938 
-946 GYLFSKEAIAAK
+946 
-958 AVDYAAC
+958 
-965 APEYALIYLPVN
+965 
-977 LHKVRQPL
+977 
-985 IELLRDEML
+985 
-994 PLLDEF
+994 
-1000 KYPDGAHPIR
+1000 
-1010 ILEMGAGPGTAT
+1010 
-1022 IGLLSFYAKIAEE
+1022 
-1035 NPSLEIH
+1035 
-1042 LEYLPVE
+1042 
-1049 YERAFRPIFEALTA
+1049 
-1063 AMLSALPANLHI
+1063 
-1075 CMKPMQISDAFA
+1075 
-1087 FLHTCQA
+1087 
-1094 DSFDLILESNMLNHN
+1094 
-1109 EHVES
+1109 
-1114 RLLNGLL
+1114 
-1121 HDMNR
+1121 
-1126 TLVYSGKVIAIEPAD
+1126 
-1141 KETAAF
+1141 
-1147 LVQLAGLAKESCGFS
+1147 
-1162 VMGPKDAACD
+1162 
-1172 VSGIRLYQEAVAC
+1172 
-1185 GLRHPLEKDCHYF
+1185 
-1198 HYTVLTKKQEVSP
+1198 